1 MLKEYLESIKDLTPE
16 SNELT
21 HRTFLQILLISLKD
35 DFNTEFKIEHEPK
48 KDKQGGQPD
57 FRVSYQ
63 GLNIGYIENKRVGT
77 DLIQLLKSDQI
88 LKYLE
93 LNPNLMLTDYLNFVW
108 VGKDENNAPLIKKEI
123 SVSSLD
129 ELSKPLKPNPQT
141 ECDLVELFKSF
152 FNYEAAPITNA
163 KDFATHLSAPTKYL
177 KDALIQY
184 QEKAQVSSIFN
195 NFKEYL
201 YEELSFEDFSDAL
214 AQTLTYSLFL
224 AKLNHPF
231 EKINLDNV
239 RSSIPENFAVIRE
252 MADFL
257 KKLDA
262 IKEIQWL
269 LDEILS
275 LINHVNMDSIIKDLN
290 DDKDPYLHFY
300 ETFLSAYDPKL
311 REKKGVYYT
320 PDSVVKFIINA
331 LDSLL
336 KTHFKDA
343 PLGLKSALDNENIK
357 LLDFA
362 TGTGTFLLEAFRKAL
377 ETRKTSD
384 GGTSTKEDKYQNLL
398 KQFYGFEYLIAPYAI
413 AHLNLSQAF
422 KEEFKKPLK
431 ENDALQII
439 LTNTLIQ
446 PSEIAADRG
455 LQPIFEKEL
464 KSAQEIKKDEKILII
479 TGNPPYSGASSN
491 EGLFEWEV
499 RATYGIEP
507 EFQTIEIERNVKLT
521 DKIKKLLKNIQTQN
535 EGDKSVKNTNKDAL
549 KNLKKLHSKYKLQK
563 EKNPKWLLDD
573 YVKFMRFAQ
582 NKIESLGHGLFGFIS
597 NNAFLD
603 NPTFR
608 GLRRSLLEC
617 YDELYILN
625 LHGNARK
632 KEETP
637 QGAKDE
643 NVFNIMQGVSINL
656 FVKKA
661 QATKQ
666 KILQKIYYY
675 DVYGERAEKYDFLA
689 QNDLNSIEWLELAP
703 REPFYLLIPQ
713 KTSLLDEYEQGF
725 SVQDMF
731 QVGSTGICS
740 QRDHVVFHKD
750 KESLLKLLKDFS
762 TLEPSELRRIYNIKK
777 DGRDWRL
784 EYAIKDVKANANN
797 LEEYI
802 VSCQYRPFDFYYTY
816 YTGKSKSFIAYPR
829 GEVFKHMLPPPTNP
843 KTPNQTCK
851 NVALNIAR
859 QSKMHGEWR
868 YVMAHKELV
877 DINLIASAGSM
888 GVGYNYP
895 ICQFNNPNYTENF
908 TPEFRSFIDKHYNH
922 SFEPLE
928 VLGYIYALLYSPN
941 YRKRYEEFLKAD
953 YPKILFTNNKDLFR
967 VLSLLG
973 IELIGLHVLNQESLN
988 HSFEKLKDAT
998 IGGSYYKE
1006 AHERNPIIKK
1016 PSYNEPEQRLYINHS
1031 AYFRGV
1037 SEEIYNYMI
1046 GGYGVLDKYLKSH
1059 KNESCNF
1066 DHVSNIIK
1074 VIARTI
1080 EIQKTLGFL
1089 TSDLPHLKGNDSQA
1103 LMQEILQNPPPPPHL
1118 IPISP
1123 LSYRAKPKPSEILTL
1138 MPHSSAKKQA
1148 ITISIAE
1155 AEVQPSLYSVLPNLA
1170 LICDRGSKV
1179 SPISNVFVT
1188 NMLCDLHVNGSGSY
1202 AFLLYRLE

>member
-1 MLKEYLESIKDLTPE
+1 MLKEYLEGIKDITHE

-21 HRTFLQILLISLKD
+21 HRLFLHNLLDKLKNH
-35 DFNTEFKIEHEPK
+35 FNKEFKIEHEPNR
-48 KDKQGGQPD
+48 DKQGGQPD

-77 DLIQLLKSDQI
+77 DLRKIVESEKSKQI

-93 LNPNLMLTDYLNFVW
+93 LNPNLMLTDYLKFVW
-108 VGKDENNAPLIKKEI
+108 VGKDENNEPLIKREI
-123 SVSSLD
+123 SVASLD
-129 ELSKPLKPNPQT
+129 ELSKPLKPNPQI
-141 ECDLVELFKSF
+141 ERDLIGFFKGF

-177 KDALIQY
+177 KDALITY
-184 QEKAQVSSIFN
+184 QKDTQVSSIFK

-239 RSSIPENFAVIRE
+239 RSSIPKNFAVIRE

-269 LDEILS
+269 LNEILS
-275 LINHVNMDSIIKDLN
+275 SINHVDMDSILKDLN

-446 PSEIAADRG
+446 PSEIVAYRG
-455 LQPIFEKEL
+455 LSPIFEKEL
-464 KSAQEIKKDEKILII
+464 KSAQEIKKNENILII
-479 TGNPPYSGASSN
+479 TGNPPYSGASEN
-491 EGLFEWEV
+491 KGLFEWEV
-499 RATYGIEP
+499 KATYGIEP
-507 EFQTIEIERNVKLT
+507 EFQTIEIEKNIKLT
-521 DKIKKLLKNIQTQN
+521 DKIQTLLNNIQKQKESGSKNDLKKLK
-535 EGDKSVKNTNKDAL
+535 G
-549 KNLKKLHSKYKLQK
+549 LHSKYKLQK

-582 NKIESLGHGLFGFIS
+582 NKIKSLGHGLFGFIS

-661 QATKQ
+661 QTTKQ
-666 KILQKIYYY
+666 KIHYY
-675 DVYGERAEKYDFLA
+675 DVYGQRAEKYAFLA
-689 QNDLNSIEWLELAP
+689 QNDLNSIEWLEIAP
-703 REPFYLLIPQ
+703 RAPFYLLIPQ
-713 KTSLLDEYEQGF
+713 ETPLLDEYEQGF

-762 TLEPSELRRIYNIKK
+762 TLEPSELRRKYNIKK

-829 GEVFKHMLPPPTNP
+829 GEVFKHMLP
-843 KTPNQTCK
+843 
-851 NVALNIAR
+851 
-859 QSKMHGEWR
+859 
-868 YVMAHKELV
+868 
-877 DINLIASAGSM
+877 
-888 GVGYNYP
+888 
-895 ICQFNNPNYTENF
+895 
-908 TPEFRSFIDKHYNH
+908 
-922 SFEPLE
+922 
-928 VLGYIYALLYSPN
+928 
-941 YRKRYEEFLKAD
+941 
-953 YPKILFTNNKDLFR
+953 
-967 VLSLLG
+967 
-973 IELIGLHVLNQESLN
+973 
-988 HSFEKLKDAT
+988 
-998 IGGSYYKE
+998 
-1006 AHERNPIIKK
+1006 
-1016 PSYNEPEQRLYINHS
+1016 
-1031 AYFRGV
+1031 
-1037 SEEIYNYMI
+1037 
-1046 GGYGVLDKYLKSH
+1046 
-1059 KNESCNF
+1059 
-1066 DHVSNIIK
+1066 
-1074 VIARTI
+1074 
-1080 EIQKTLGFL
+1080 
-1089 TSDLPHLKGNDSQA
+1089 
-1103 LMQEILQNPPPPPHL
+1103 
-1118 IPISP
+1118 
-1123 LSYRAKPKPSEILTL
+1123 
-1138 MPHSSAKKQA
+1138 
-1148 ITISIAE
+1148 
-1155 AEVQPSLYSVLPNLA
+1155 
-1170 LICDRGSKV
+1170 
-1179 SPISNVFVT
+1179 
-1188 NMLCDLHVNGSGSY
+1188 
-1202 AFLLYRLE
+1202 

>member
-1 MLKEYLESIKDLTPE
+1 MLKEYLEGIKNITLE
-16 SNELT
+16 SNELA
-21 HRTFLQILLISLKD
+21 HRRSLHNLLDSLKD
-35 DFNTEFKIEHEPK
+35 NFNKEFKIEHESRE
-48 KDKQGGQPD
+48 KQGGQPD
-57 FRVSYQ
+57 FRISYQ

-77 DLIQLLKSDQI
+77 NLSRLLKSDQI
-88 LKYLE
+88 IKYLE

-108 VGKDENNAPLIKKEI
+108 VGKDEENKPLIKREI
-123 SVSSLD
+123 SIASLE

-141 ECDLVELFKSF
+141 ERDLIELFRGF
-152 FNYEAAPITNA
+152 FNHEAAPITNA

-184 QEKAQVSSIFN
+184 QKDTQVSSIFN

-201 YEELSFEDFSDAL
+201 YEELSFEDFSDAF
-214 AQTLTYSLFL
+214 AQTLTYSLFI

-239 RSSIPENFAVIRE
+239 RSSIPKNFAVIRE

-257 KKLDA
+257 KKLDG

-275 LINHVNMDSIIKDLN
+275 LINHVDMDAILKDLN
-290 DDKDPYLHFY
+290 EDKDPYLHFY

-320 PDSVVKFIINA
+320 PDPVVKFIINA

-384 GGTSTKEDKYQNLL
+384 GGASTKEDKYQNLL

-431 ENDALQII
+431 DNDVLKII

-446 PSEIAADRG
+446 PSEIVAYRG
-455 LQPIFEKEL
+455 LSPIFEKEL
-464 KSAQEIKKDEKILII
+464 SNAQEIKKNENILII

-499 RATYGIEP
+499 KATYGIEP
-507 EFQTIEIERNVKLT
+507 EFQTIETK
-521 DKIKKLLKNIQTQN
+521 KNIKLADEIQTLLENIQAQKQ
-535 EGDKSVKNTNKDAL
+535 GDSKDAL
-549 KNLKKLHSKYKLQK
+549 KKLKSLYSKYKQQK

-597 NNAFLD
+597 NNSFLD

-632 KEETP
+632 KEKTP
-637 QGAKDE
+637 QGTKDE

-656 FVKKA
+656 FVKSP
-661 QATKQ
+661 QATRQ
-666 KILQKIYYY
+666 KIHYY
-675 DVYGERAEKYDFLA
+675 DVYGERAEKYAFLA
-689 QNDLNSIEWLELAP
+689 QNDLDSIEWLELTP

-713 KTSLLDEYEQGF
+713 ETRFLDEYEQGF

-731 QVGSTGICS
+731 QVGNTGICS
-740 QRDHVVFHKD
+740 KKDHVVFHKD

-762 TLEPSELRRIYNIKK
+762 TLEPSELRRKYDINDSDAIN
-777 DGRDWRL
+777 GWRL
-784 EYAIKDVKANANN
+784 ERAIENVKKNQHE
-797 LEEYI
+797 LEKYI
-802 VSCQYRPFDFYYTY
+802 ALCQYRPFDYRWTY
-816 YTGKSKSFIAYPR
+816 YTGESGFLVGPVYD
-829 GEVFKHMLPPPTNP
+829 VFKHMLPPP
-843 KTPNQTCK
+843 PN
-851 NVALNIAR
+851 
-859 QSKMHGEWR
+859 
-868 YVMAHKELV
+868 
-877 DINLIASAGSM
+877 
-888 GVGYNYP
+888 
-895 ICQFNNPNYTENF
+895 
-908 TPEFRSFIDKHYNH
+908 
-922 SFEPLE
+922 
-928 VLGYIYALLYSPN
+928 
-941 YRKRYEEFLKAD
+941 
-953 YPKILFTNNKDLFR
+953 
-967 VLSLLG
+967 
-973 IELIGLHVLNQESLN
+973 
-988 HSFEKLKDAT
+988 KL
-998 IGGSYYKE
+998 
-1006 AHERNPIIKK
+1006 
-1016 PSYNEPEQRLYINHS
+1016 
-1031 AYFRGV
+1031 
-1037 SEEIYNYMI
+1037 
-1046 GGYGVLDKYLKSH
+1046 
-1059 KNESCNF
+1059 
-1066 DHVSNIIK
+1066 
-1074 VIARTI
+1074 
-1080 EIQKTLGFL
+1080 
-1089 TSDLPHLKGNDSQA
+1089 
-1103 LMQEILQNPPPPPHL
+1103 
-1118 IPISP
+1118 
-1123 LSYRAKPKPSEILTL
+1123 
-1138 MPHSSAKKQA
+1138 
-1148 ITISIAE
+1148 
-1155 AEVQPSLYSVLPNLA
+1155 
-1170 LICDRGSKV
+1170 
-1179 SPISNVFVT
+1179 
-1188 NMLCDLHVNGSGSY
+1188 
-1202 AFLLYRLE
+1202 

>member
-16 SNELT
+16 KNELT
-21 HRTFLQILLISLKD
+21 HRLFLHNLLDKLKNH
-35 DFNTEFKIEHEPK
+35 FNKEFKIEHEPK

-77 DLIQLLKSDQI
+77 DLNRLLKSKQI

-93 LNPNLMLTDYLNFVW
+93 LNPNLMLTDYLNFMW
-108 VGKDENNAPLIKKEI
+108 VGKDENNEPSIKRKI
-123 SVSSLD
+123 SIASLD
-129 ELSKPLKPNPQT
+129 EPPKPPKPNPQT
-141 ECDLVELFKSF
+141 EHDLIGFFKGF
-152 FNYEAAPITNA
+152 FNYESAPITNA
-163 KDFATHLSAPTKYL
+163 KDFANALSAPTKYL
-177 KDALIQY
+177 KDALITY
-184 QEKAQVSSIFN
+184 QKDTQVSSIFN

-201 YEELSFEDFSDAL
+201 YEELSFEDFSDAF
-214 AQTLTYSLFL
+214 AQTLTYSLFI

-257 KKLDA
+257 KRLDA

-269 LDEILS
+269 LNEILS
-275 LINHVNMDSIIKDLN
+275 LINHVDMDSILKDLN

-384 GGTSTKEDKYQNLL
+384 GGISTKEDKYQNLL

-431 ENDALQII
+431 ENDALKII

-446 PSEIAADRG
+446 PSEIVAYRG
-455 LQPIFEKEL
+455 LNPIFEKEL
-464 KSAQEIKKDEKILII
+464 SNAQEIKKNENILII
-479 TGNPPYSGASSN
+479 TGNPPYSGASEN
-491 EGLFEWEV
+491 KGLFEWEV
-499 RATYGIEP
+499 KATYGIEP
-507 EFQTIEIERNVKLT
+507 EFQTIEIEKNVKLA
-521 DKIKKLLKNIQTQN
+521 DKIQTLLKNVQKQK
-535 EGDKSVKNTNKDAL
+535 EGSSKDAL
-549 KNLKKLHSKYKLQK
+549 KALKSLHSKYKLQK

-632 KEETP
+632 KEKTP

-656 FVKKA
+656 FVKKV
-661 QATKQ
+661 QTTKQ
-666 KILQKIYYY
+666 TIYYY

-689 QNDLNSIEWLELAP
+689 QNDLNSIEWLEIAP

-713 KTSLLDEYEQGF
+713 ETPLLEEYEQGF

-731 QVGSTGICS
+731 QVGGTGICS
-740 QRDHVVFHKD
+740 KKDHVVFHKN

-762 TLEPSELRRIYNIKK
+762 TLEPSELRRKYNIEDAEGWKLGRAIENVKK
-777 DGRDWRL
+777 NQHEL
-784 EYAIKDVKANANN
+784 EK
-797 LEEYI
+797 YI
-802 VSCQYRPFDFYYTY
+802 VLCQYRPFDYRWTY
-816 YTGKSKSFIAYPR
+816 YTDKSCGFLARPVYQ
-829 GEVFKHMLPPPTNP
+829 VFKHMLPPPNKP
-843 KTPNQTCK
+843 LK
-851 NVALNIAR
+851 
-859 QSKMHGEWR
+859 H
-868 YVMAHKELV
+868 
-877 DINLIASAGSM
+877 
-888 GVGYNYP
+888 P
-895 ICQFNNPNYTENF
+895 I
-908 TPEFRSFIDKHYNH
+908 K
-922 SFEPLE
+922 
-928 VLGYIYALLYSPN
+928 
-941 YRKRYEEFLKAD
+941 
-953 YPKILFTNNKDLFR
+953 
-967 VLSLLG
+967 
-973 IELIGLHVLNQESLN
+973 
-988 HSFEKLKDAT
+988 
-998 IGGSYYKE
+998 
-1006 AHERNPIIKK
+1006 
-1016 PSYNEPEQRLYINHS
+1016 
-1031 AYFRGV
+1031 
-1037 SEEIYNYMI
+1037 
-1046 GGYGVLDKYLKSH
+1046 
-1059 KNESCNF
+1059 
-1066 DHVSNIIK
+1066 
-1074 VIARTI
+1074 
-1080 EIQKTLGFL
+1080 
-1089 TSDLPHLKGNDSQA
+1089 
-1103 LMQEILQNPPPPPHL
+1103 
-1118 IPISP
+1118 
-1123 LSYRAKPKPSEILTL
+1123 RAKMS
-1138 MPHSSAKKQA
+1138 
-1148 ITISIAE
+1148 
-1155 AEVQPSLYSVLPNLA
+1155 
-1170 LICDRGSKV
+1170 R
-1179 SPISNVFVT
+1179 
-1188 NMLCDLHVNGSGSY
+1188 
-1202 AFLLYRLE
+1202 

>member
-1 MLKEYLESIKDLTPE
+1 M
-16 SNELT
+16 
-21 HRTFLQILLISLKD
+21 LISLKEN
-35 DFNTEFKIEHEPK
+35 FNKEFKIEHEPNR
-48 KDKQGGQPD
+48 DKQGGQPD

-77 DLIQLLKSDQI
+77 DLRKIVESEKSKQI

-108 VGKDENNAPLIKKEI
+108 VGKDENNEPLIKKEI
-123 SVSSLD
+123 SVASLD

-141 ECDLVELFKSF
+141 ERDLIELFKSF
-152 FNYEAAPITNA
+152 FNHEAAPITNA
-163 KDFATHLSAPTKYL
+163 KDFATHLSAPTKHL
-177 KDALIQY
+177 KDTLITY
-184 QEKAQVSSIFN
+184 QKDEQVSSIFK

-201 YEELSFEDFSDAL
+201 YEELSFEDFSDAF
-214 AQTLTYSLFL
+214 AQTLTYSFFL

-269 LDEILS
+269 LNEILS
-275 LINHVNMDSIIKDLN
+275 SINHVDMDSILKDLN

-311 REKKGVYYT
+311 RESKGVYYT

-362 TGTGTFLLEAFRKAL
+362 TGTGTFLLEAFRKVL
-377 ETRKTSD
+377 EVRKTSD
-384 GGTSTKEDKYQNLL
+384 GGTSTKENKYQNLL

-422 KEEFKKPLK
+422 KEKFKKPLK
-431 ENDALQII
+431 ENDVLQII

-446 PSEIAADRG
+446 PSEIVAYRG
-455 LQPIFEKEL
+455 LNPIFEKEL
-464 KSAQEIKKDEKILII
+464 LSAQEIKKDENILII
-479 TGNPPYSGASSN
+479 TGNSPYSGASSN

-499 RATYGIEP
+499 KATYGIEP
-507 EFQTIEIERNVKLT
+507 EFQTIEIEKNIKLT
-521 DKIKKLLKNIQTQN
+521 DKIQTLLSSVQIQKQS
-535 EGDKSVKNTNKDAL
+535 GSKDAL
-549 KNLKKLHSKYKLQK
+549 KNLKNLHSKYKLQN

-661 QATKQ
+661 QTTK
-666 KILQKIYYY
+666 QKIYYY
-675 DVYGERAEKYDFLA
+675 DVYGERAEKYAFLA

-703 REPFYLLIPQ
+703 REPFYSLIPQ
-713 KTSLLDEYEQGF
+713 ETPLLEEYEQGF
-725 SVQDMF
+725 SVQEMF
-731 QVGSTGICS
+731 QVGGTGICS

-829 GEVFKHMLPPPTNP
+829 GEVFKHMLPPQ
-843 KTPNQTCK
+843 QTLK
-851 NVALNIAR
+851 
-859 QSKMHGEWR
+859 H
-868 YVMAHKELV
+868 
-877 DINLIASAGSM
+877 
-888 GVGYNYP
+888 P
-895 ICQFNNPNYTENF
+895 I
-908 TPEFRSFIDKHYNH
+908 K
-922 SFEPLE
+922 
-928 VLGYIYALLYSPN
+928 
-941 YRKRYEEFLKAD
+941 
-953 YPKILFTNNKDLFR
+953 
-967 VLSLLG
+967 
-973 IELIGLHVLNQESLN
+973 
-988 HSFEKLKDAT
+988 
-998 IGGSYYKE
+998 
-1006 AHERNPIIKK
+1006 
-1016 PSYNEPEQRLYINHS
+1016 
-1031 AYFRGV
+1031 
-1037 SEEIYNYMI
+1037 
-1046 GGYGVLDKYLKSH
+1046 
-1059 KNESCNF
+1059 
-1066 DHVSNIIK
+1066 
-1074 VIARTI
+1074 
-1080 EIQKTLGFL
+1080 
-1089 TSDLPHLKGNDSQA
+1089 
-1103 LMQEILQNPPPPPHL
+1103 
-1118 IPISP
+1118 
-1123 LSYRAKPKPSEILTL
+1123 RAKMS
-1138 MPHSSAKKQA
+1138 
-1148 ITISIAE
+1148 
-1155 AEVQPSLYSVLPNLA
+1155 
-1170 LICDRGSKV
+1170 R
-1179 SPISNVFVT
+1179 
-1188 NMLCDLHVNGSGSY
+1188 
-1202 AFLLYRLE
+1202 

>member
-1 MLKEYLESIKDLTPE
+1 MLKEYLESIKDITDKK
-16 SNELT
+16 NELT
-21 HRTFLQILLISLKD
+21 HRPSLYNLLKGLKD
-35 DFNTEFKIEHEPK
+35 HFNKEYKIEHEPEREQK
-48 KDKQGGQPD
+48 SQPD
-57 FRVSYQ
+57 FRVSLQ
-63 GLNIGYIENKRVGT
+63 GLSIGYIENKKVGT
-77 DLIQLLKSDQI
+77 NLREQLEKPQI

-123 SVSSLD
+123 SVASLD
-129 ELSKPLKPNPQT
+129 ELSKPPKKQT
-141 ECDLVELFKSF
+141 ENDLIELFKSF
-152 FNYEAAPITNA
+152 FNYEPAPIANA
-163 KDFATHLSAPTKYL
+163 KDFATHLSPCTRCL
-177 KDALIQY
+177 KDALIQN
-184 QEKAQVSSIFN
+184 QEKTQVSSIFN
-195 NFKEYL
+195 NFKAYL

-231 EKINLDNV
+231 EKIDLNNV
-239 RSSIPENFAVIRE
+239 RSFIPKNFAVIRE

-257 KKLDA
+257 KKLDE

-269 LDEILS
+269 LNEILS
-275 LINHVNMDSIIKDLN
+275 LINHVDMSSILKDLN

-311 REKKGVYYT
+311 RESKGVYYT
-320 PDSVVKFIINA
+320 PDSVVEFIINA

-384 GGTSTKEDKYQNLL
+384 GGISTKEDKYQNLL

-431 ENDALQII
+431 ENDVLQII

-446 PSEIAADRG
+446 PSEIVAYRG

-464 KSAQEIKKDEKILII
+464 KNAQEIKKNENILII

-499 RATYGIEP
+499 KATYGIEP
-507 EFQTIEIERNVKLT
+507 EFQTIEIEKKVKLT
-521 DKIKKLLKNIQTQN
+521 AKIQTLLKNVQKQK
-535 EGDKSVKNTNKDAL
+535 EGSSKDAL
-549 KNLKKLHSKYKLQK
+549 KALKNFHSKYKLQK

-632 KEETP
+632 KEKTP

-661 QATKQ
+661 QTTKP
-666 KILQKIYYY
+666 KIHYY
-675 DVYGERAEKYDFLA
+675 DVYGERAEKYAFLA
-689 QNDLNSIEWLELAP
+689 QNDLNSIEWLELTP

-713 KTSLLDEYEQGF
+713 KTPLLEEYEQGF
-725 SVQDMF
+725 SVQEMF
-731 QVGSTGICS
+731 QIGGTGICS
-740 QRDHVVFHKD
+740 KKDHVVFHKD

-762 TLEPSELRRIYNIKK
+762 TLEPSELRRKYDIRDAEGWKLGRAIENVKK
-777 DGRDWRL
+777 NSHEL
-784 EYAIKDVKANANN
+784 EK
-797 LEEYI
+797 YI
-802 VSCQYRPFDFYYTY
+802 VSCQYRPFDYRWTY

-829 GEVFKHMLPPPTNP
+829 GEVFKHMLPPPQ
-843 KTPNQTCK
+843 QTLK
-851 NVALNIAR
+851 
-859 QSKMHGEWR
+859 H
-868 YVMAHKELV
+868 
-877 DINLIASAGSM
+877 
-888 GVGYNYP
+888 P
-895 ICQFNNPNYTENF
+895 I
-908 TPEFRSFIDKHYNH
+908 K
-922 SFEPLE
+922 
-928 VLGYIYALLYSPN
+928 
-941 YRKRYEEFLKAD
+941 
-953 YPKILFTNNKDLFR
+953 
-967 VLSLLG
+967 
-973 IELIGLHVLNQESLN
+973 
-988 HSFEKLKDAT
+988 
-998 IGGSYYKE
+998 
-1006 AHERNPIIKK
+1006 
-1016 PSYNEPEQRLYINHS
+1016 
-1031 AYFRGV
+1031 
-1037 SEEIYNYMI
+1037 
-1046 GGYGVLDKYLKSH
+1046 
-1059 KNESCNF
+1059 
-1066 DHVSNIIK
+1066 
-1074 VIARTI
+1074 
-1080 EIQKTLGFL
+1080 
-1089 TSDLPHLKGNDSQA
+1089 
-1103 LMQEILQNPPPPPHL
+1103 
-1118 IPISP
+1118 
-1123 LSYRAKPKPSEILTL
+1123 RAKMS
-1138 MPHSSAKKQA
+1138 
-1148 ITISIAE
+1148 
-1155 AEVQPSLYSVLPNLA
+1155 
-1170 LICDRGSKV
+1170 R
-1179 SPISNVFVT
+1179 
-1188 NMLCDLHVNGSGSY
+1188 
-1202 AFLLYRLE
+1202 

>member
-1 MLKEYLESIKDLTPE
+1 MLKEYLEGIKDLTPE
-16 SNELT
+16 KNELT
-21 HRTFLQILLISLKD
+21 HRLFLHNLLNRLKD
-35 DFNTEFKIEHEPK
+35 HFNKEFKIEHEPER
-48 KDKQGGQPD
+48 KQGSQPD
-57 FRVSYQ
+57 FRVSFQ
-63 GLNIGYIENKRVGT
+63 GLNIGYIENKKVGT
-77 DLIQLLKSDQI
+77 DLRKIVESEKKDQI

-108 VGKDENNAPLIKKEI
+108 VGKDEENKPLIKREI
-123 SVSSLD
+123 SVASLD

-141 ECDLVELFKSF
+141 ERDLIEFFRGF
-152 FNYEAAPITNA
+152 FNHEAAPITNA
-163 KDFATHLSAPTKYL
+163 KDFANALSPPTKYL
-177 KDALIQY
+177 KDALIVY
-184 QEKAQVSSIFN
+184 QKDMQVFSIFN

-239 RSSIPENFAVIRE
+239 RSSIPKNFAVIRE

-257 KKLDA
+257 KKLDE

-269 LDEILS
+269 LNEILS
-275 LINHVNMDSIIKDLN
+275 SINHVDMDSILKDLN

-311 REKKGVYYT
+311 RESKGVYYT

-413 AHLNLSQAF
+413 AHLNISQAF
-422 KEEFKKPLK
+422 EEEFKKPLK
-431 ENDALQII
+431 ENDAFQII

-446 PSEIAADRG
+446 PSEIAAHRG

-464 KSAQEIKKDEKILII
+464 SNAQEIKKNENILII
-479 TGNPPYSGASSN
+479 TGNPPYSGASEN
-491 EGLFEWEV
+491 KGLFEWEV
-499 RATYGIEP
+499 KATYGIEP
-507 EFQTIEIERNVKLT
+507 EFQTIEIEKKVKLT
-521 DKIKKLLKNIQTQN
+521 DKIQTLLRNIQTQKESGSKN
-535 EGDKSVKNTNKDAL
+535 APKSGSKDAL
-549 KNLKKLHSKYKLQK
+549 KALKSLHSKYKLQK

-617 YDELYILN
+617 YNELYILN

-661 QATKQ
+661 QTTKQ
-666 KILQKIYYY
+666 KIHYY
-675 DVYGERAEKYDFLA
+675 DVYGQRAEKYAFLA

-703 REPFYLLIPQ
+703 RGPFYSLIPQ
-713 KTSLLDEYEQGF
+713 ETPLLEEYEQGF
-725 SVQDMF
+725 SVQEMF
-731 QVGSTGICS
+731 QIGGTGICS
-740 QRDHVVFHKD
+740 KKDHVVFHKD

-762 TLEPSELRRIYNIKK
+762 TLEPSELRRKYDIE
-777 DGRDWRL
+777 DDSRDWRL
-784 EYAIKDVKANANN
+784 NNAIKEVKTNIKR

-802 VSCQYRPFDFYYTY
+802 VSCQYRPFDYRWTY
-816 YTGKSKSFIAYPR
+816 YTPNSRTFLAYPIYD
-829 GEVFKHMLPPPTNP
+829 VFKHMLPTPP
-843 KTPNQTCK
+843 
-851 NVALNIAR
+851 
-859 QSKMHGEWR
+859 
-868 YVMAHKELV
+868 
-877 DINLIASAGSM
+877 
-888 GVGYNYP
+888 
-895 ICQFNNPNYTENF
+895 
-908 TPEFRSFIDKHYNH
+908 
-922 SFEPLE
+922 
-928 VLGYIYALLYSPN
+928 
-941 YRKRYEEFLKAD
+941 
-953 YPKILFTNNKDLFR
+953 NK
-967 VLSLLG
+967 
-973 IELIGLHVLNQESLN
+973 
-988 HSFEKLKDAT
+988 
-998 IGGSYYKE
+998 
-1006 AHERNPIIKK
+1006 P
-1016 PSYNEPEQRLYINHS
+1016 
-1031 AYFRGV
+1031 
-1037 SEEIYNYMI
+1037 
-1046 GGYGVLDKYLKSH
+1046 
-1059 KNESCNF
+1059 
-1066 DHVSNIIK
+1066 
-1074 VIARTI
+1074 
-1080 EIQKTLGFL
+1080 
-1089 TSDLPHLKGNDSQA
+1089 
-1103 LMQEILQNPPPPPHL
+1103 
-1118 IPISP
+1118 
-1123 LSYRAKPKPSEILTL
+1123 
-1138 MPHSSAKKQA
+1138 
-1148 ITISIAE
+1148 
-1155 AEVQPSLYSVLPNLA
+1155 
-1170 LICDRGSKV
+1170 
-1179 SPISNVFVT
+1179 
-1188 NMLCDLHVNGSGSY
+1188 
-1202 AFLLYRLE
+1202 

>member
-1 MLKEYLESIKDLTPE
+1 MLKEYLEGIKDLTLE

-21 HRTFLQILLISLKD
+21 HRPSLYNLLNRLKD
-35 DFNTEFKIEHEPK
+35 HFNKEFKIEHEPK
-48 KDKQGGQPD
+48 RDQGSQPD
-57 FRVSYQ
+57 FRVSFQ
-63 GLNIGYIENKRVGT
+63 GLNIGYIENKRAGENLT
-77 DLIQLLKSDQI
+77 QLSKSDQVR
-88 LKYLE
+88 KYLE
-93 LNPNLMLTDYLNFVW
+93 LNPNLMLTDYLNFMW
-108 VGKDENNAPLIKKEI
+108 VGKDEENKPLIKREI
-123 SVSSLD
+123 SIASLD
-129 ELSKPLKPNPQT
+129 ELSKPLKPKPQT
-141 ECDLVELFKSF
+141 ERDLIELFKSF
-152 FNYEAAPITNA
+152 FNYEAAPIANA
-163 KDFATHLSAPTKYL
+163 KDFATHLSPRTRYL
-177 KDALIQY
+177 KDALIKY
-184 QEKAQVSSIFN
+184 QEKVQVSSIFN

-201 YEELSFEDFSDAL
+201 YKELSFEDFSDAL

-239 RSSIPENFAVIRE
+239 RSSIPKNFAVIRE

-257 KKLDA
+257 KKLDE

-269 LDEILS
+269 LNEILS
-275 LINHVNMDSIIKDLN
+275 SINHVDMDSILKDLN

-311 REKKGVYYT
+311 RESKGVYYT

-431 ENDALQII
+431 ENDALKII

-446 PSEIAADRG
+446 PSEIVAYRG
-455 LQPIFEKEL
+455 LNPIFETEL
-464 KSAQEIKKDEKILII
+464 SNAQEIKKNENILII

-499 RATYGIEP
+499 KATYGIEP
-507 EFQTIEIERNVKLT
+507 EFQTIEIEKKVKLT
-521 DKIKKLLKNIQTQN
+521 DKIQTLLNNIQTQK
-535 EGDKSVKNTNKDAL
+535 ESGDKKAL
-549 KNLKKLHSKYKLQK
+549 KELKSLHSKYKLQK

-582 NKIESLGHGLFGFIS
+582 NKIESLEHGLFGFIS

-656 FVKKA
+656 FVKKV
-661 QATKQ
+661 QTTKQ
-666 KILQKIYYY
+666 KIHYY
-675 DVYGERAEKYDFLA
+675 DVYGQRAEKYAFLA

-713 KTSLLDEYEQGF
+713 ETPLLDEYEQGF
-725 SVQDMF
+725 SVKDMF
-731 QVGSTGICS
+731 QISSVGIVTG
-740 QRDHVVFHKD
+740 KD
-750 KESLLKLLKDFS
+750 RIFIANNTESLKEQVLKYCNEFN
-762 TLEPSELRRIYNIKK
+762 EQY
-777 DGRDWRL
+777 
-784 EYAIKDVKANANN
+784 IKD
-797 LEEYI
+797 I
-802 VSCQYRPFDFYYTY
+802 HYRPFDIRKVYYDTKKLERAREN
-816 YTGKSKSFIAYPR
+816 T
-829 GEVFKHMLPPPTNP
+829 FKHMLPPPTNP
-843 KTPNQTCK
+843 KTPNQTRK

-895 ICQFNNPNYTENF
+895 LYQFKHPNYTENF
-908 TPEFRSFIDKHYNH
+908 TPEFRGFIDKRYNH

-928 VLGYIYALLYSPN
+928 ILGYIYALLYSPN

-953 YPKILFTNNKDLFR
+953 YPKILFTENKDLFR
-967 VLSLLG
+967 ALSLLG
-973 IELIGLHVLNQESLN
+973 IELIGLHVLNKESLN
-988 HSFEKLKDAT
+988 YSFEKLKDAT
-998 IGGSYYKE
+998 IGESCYKE
-1006 AHERNPIIKK
+1006 ERNPTISKK

-1031 AYFRGV
+1031 AYFSGV
-1037 SEEIYNYMI
+1037 SQEIYDYRI
-1046 GGYGVLDKYLKSH
+1046 GGYCVLDKYLKSH
-1059 KNESCNF
+1059 KNEPCDF
-1066 DHVSNIIK
+1066 DHVTNIIK
-1074 VIARTI
+1074 VIACTI

-1089 TSDLPHLKGNDSQA
+1089 TSDLPHLKGNDSEA
-1103 LMQEILQNPPPPPHL
+1103 LMQEILQNPPPPPPPFNTN
-1118 IPISP
+1118 I
-1123 LSYRAKPKPSEILTL
+1123 
-1138 MPHSSAKKQA
+1138 
-1148 ITISIAE
+1148 
-1155 AEVQPSLYSVLPNLA
+1155 A
-1170 LICDRGSKV
+1170 LILSRQAKVIGDLDFDAAFISKEASDNNIYRRGG
-1179 SPISNVFVT
+1179 
-1188 NMLCDLHVNGSGSY
+1188 GS
-1202 AFLLYRLE
+1202 AFPLFCIA

>member
-1 MLKEYLESIKDLTPE
+1 MLKEYLEGIKDITPE

-21 HRTFLQILLISLKD
+21 HRAFLQILLTSLKEN
-35 DFNTEFKIEHEPK
+35 FNTEFKIEHEPNR
-48 KDKQGGQPD
+48 DKQGGQPD
-57 FRVSYQ
+57 FRISYQ

-77 DLIQLLKSDQI
+77 NLRQLLKSDQI

-108 VGKDENNAPLIKKEI
+108 VGKDEENKPSIKRKI
-123 SVSSLD
+123 SIASLD
-129 ELSKPLKPNPQT
+129 ELSKPLKT
-141 ECDLVELFKSF
+141 ERDLIEFFRGF
-152 FNYEAAPITNA
+152 FNHEAAPITNA
-163 KDFATHLSAPTKYL
+163 KDFATHLSTPTRYL
-177 KDALIQY
+177 KDALIAY
-184 QEKAQVSSIFN
+184 QKDDQVSSIFK

-201 YEELSFEDFSDAL
+201 YEELSFEDFSDAF

-231 EKINLDNV
+231 EKIDFNNV
-239 RSSIPENFAVIRE
+239 RSSIPKNFAVIRE

-257 KKLDA
+257 KRLDA
-262 IKEIQWL
+262 IQEIQWL
-269 LDEILS
+269 LNEILS
-275 LINHVNMDSIIKDLN
+275 LINHVDMGSIIKDLN

-320 PDSVVKFIINA
+320 PDPVVKFIINA

-384 GGTSTKEDKYQNLL
+384 GGISTKEDKYQNLL

-431 ENDALQII
+431 DNDALKII

-446 PSEIAADRG
+446 PSEIIAYRG
-455 LQPIFEKEL
+455 LIPIFEKEL
-464 KSAQEIKKDEKILII
+464 LNAQEIKKNENILII
-479 TGNPPYSGASSN
+479 TGNPPYSGASEN
-491 EGLFEWEV
+491 KGLFEWEV
-499 RATYGIEP
+499 KATYGIEP
-507 EFQTIEIERNVKLT
+507 EFQTIEIEKNVKLT
-521 DKIKKLLKNIQTQN
+521 DKIQTLLKNIQKQK
-535 EGDKSVKNTNKDAL
+535 EGSSKDAL
-549 KNLKKLHSKYKLQK
+549 KALKSLHSKYKLQK

-608 GLRRSLLEC
+608 GLRRSLLKC

-632 KEETP
+632 KEKTP
-637 QGAKDE
+637 QGATDE

-661 QATKQ
+661 QATKP
-666 KILQKIYYY
+666 KICYY
-675 DVYGERAEKYDFLA
+675 DVYGERAEKYAFLA
-689 QNDLNSIEWLELAP
+689 QNDLNRIEWLELAP
-703 REPFYLLIPQ
+703 REPSYSLIPQ
-713 KTSLLDEYEQGF
+713 KTPLLEEYEQGF
-725 SVQDMF
+725 SVQEVF
-731 QVGSTGICS
+731 QVGGTGICPKK
-740 QRDHVVFHKD
+740 DHVVFHKD
-750 KESLLKLLKDFS
+750 KKSLLKLLKDFS
-762 TLEPSELRRIYNIKK
+762 TLEPSELRRKYDIG
-777 DGRDWRL
+777 DDSRDWRL
-784 EYAIKDVKANANN
+784 NNAIKEVKANANN

-802 VSCQYRPFDFYYTY
+802 VSCQYRPFDYRWTY
-816 YTGKSKSFIAYPR
+816 YTPNSRTFLAYPVY
-829 GEVFKHMLPPPTNP
+829 GVFKHMLPPPPPTNP
-843 KTPNQTCK
+843 KTPNQTRK
-851 NVALNIAR
+851 NVALITSR
-859 QSKMHGEWR
+859 RFCQSQK
-868 YVMAHKELV
+868 
-877 DINLIASAGSM
+877 S
-888 GVGYNYP
+888 GVGFVSNKISDLRTWTCPGMEGGDYVNPLYH
-895 ICQFNNPNYTENF
+895 NPNYTENF

-928 VLGYIYALLYSPN
+928 VLGYIYALLYSPH
-941 YRKRYEEFLKAD
+941 YRKRYEDFLKAD

-967 VLSLLG
+967 ALSLLG

-998 IGGSYYKE
+998 IGESCYKE
-1006 AHERNPIIKK
+1006 AHDRIIKK
-1016 PSYNEPEQRLYINHS
+1016 PAYNEPEQRLYINHS
-1031 AYFRGV
+1031 AYFSGV
-1037 SEEIYNYMI
+1037 SEEIHDYMI

-1059 KNESCNF
+1059 KNESCDF

-1089 TSDLPHLKGNDSQA
+1089 TSDLPHLKGNDSKA
-1103 LMQEILQNPPPPPHL
+1103 LIQEILQNPPPPP
-1118 IPISP
+1118 I
-1123 LSYRAKPKPSEILTL
+1123 
-1138 MPHSSAKKQA
+1138 
-1148 ITISIAE
+1148 
-1155 AEVQPSLYSVLPNLA
+1155 
-1170 LICDRGSKV
+1170 
-1179 SPISNVFVT
+1179 
-1188 NMLCDLHVNGSGSY
+1188 
-1202 AFLLYRLE
+1202 

>member
-1 MLKEYLESIKDLTPE
+1 MLKEYLESIKDLTLE

-21 HRTFLQILLISLKD
+21 HRRPLENLLISLKEN
-35 DFNTEFKIEHEPK
+35 FNKEFKIEHEPK

-57 FRVSYQ
+57 FRVSFQ
-63 GLNIGYIENKRVGT
+63 GLNIGYIENKRAGT
-77 DLIQLLKSDQI
+77 DLRKIVESEKNKQI

-93 LNPNLMLTDYLNFVW
+93 LNPNLMLTDYLNFMW

-123 SVSSLD
+123 SVASLD
-129 ELSKPLKPNPQT
+129 ELSKSLKPNPQT
-141 ECDLVELFKSF
+141 ERDLIELFKSF

-184 QEKAQVSSIFN
+184 QKDTQVSSIFK

-201 YEELSFEDFSDAL
+201 YEELSFEDFSDAF
-214 AQTLTYSLFL
+214 AQTLTYSLFI
-224 AKLNHPF
+224 AKLNHPC
-231 EKINLDNV
+231 EKIDLNNV
-239 RSSIPENFAVIRE
+239 RSSIPKNFAVIRE

-269 LDEILS
+269 LNEILS
-275 LINHVNMDSIIKDLN
+275 LINHVDMGSIIKDLN

-320 PDSVVKFIINA
+320 PDPVVKFIINA

-377 ETRKTSD
+377 EVRKTSD
-384 GGTSTKEDKYQNLL
+384 GGASTKEDKYQNLL

-431 ENDALQII
+431 DNDALKII

-446 PSEIAADRG
+446 PSEIVAYRG
-455 LQPIFEKEL
+455 LNPIFEKEL
-464 KSAQEIKKDEKILII
+464 SNAQEIKKNENILII

-491 EGLFEWEV
+491 ESLFEWEV
-499 RATYGIEP
+499 KATYGIEP
-507 EFQTIEIERNVKLT
+507 EFQTIEIEKNIKLT
-521 DKIKKLLKNIQTQN
+521 DKIQTLLKNVQTQKESGSKN
-535 EGDKSVKNTNKDAL
+535 APKSGSKDAL
-549 KNLKKLHSKYKLQK
+549 KNLKNLHSKYKLQK

-637 QGAKDE
+637 QGTKDE

-675 DVYGERAEKYDFLA
+675 DVYGERAEKYAFLA
-689 QNDLNSIEWLELAP
+689 QNDLNSIEWLELTP

-713 KTSLLDEYEQGF
+713 ETPLLEEYEQGF
-725 SVQDMF
+725 SVQEMF
-731 QVGSTGICS
+731 QISSVGIVTG
-740 QRDHVVFHKD
+740 RDHVVFHKD

-762 TLEPSELRRIYNIKK
+762 TLEPSELRRIYKIKK
-777 DGRDWRL
+777 DSRDWRL

-797 LEEYI
+797 LEQYI
-802 VSCQYRPFDFYYTY
+802 VLCQYRPFDYRWTY
-816 YTGKSKSFIAYPR
+816 YTGKSKSFLAYPR
-829 GEVFKHMLPPPTNP
+829 GEVFKHMLPPP
-843 KTPNQTCK
+843 
-851 NVALNIAR
+851 
-859 QSKMHGEWR
+859 
-868 YVMAHKELV
+868 
-877 DINLIASAGSM
+877 
-888 GVGYNYP
+888 
-895 ICQFNNPNYTENF
+895 
-908 TPEFRSFIDKHYNH
+908 
-922 SFEPLE
+922 
-928 VLGYIYALLYSPN
+928 
-941 YRKRYEEFLKAD
+941 
-953 YPKILFTNNKDLFR
+953 
-967 VLSLLG
+967 
-973 IELIGLHVLNQESLN
+973 
-988 HSFEKLKDAT
+988 
-998 IGGSYYKE
+998 
-1006 AHERNPIIKK
+1006 
-1016 PSYNEPEQRLYINHS
+1016 
-1031 AYFRGV
+1031 
-1037 SEEIYNYMI
+1037 
-1046 GGYGVLDKYLKSH
+1046 
-1059 KNESCNF
+1059 
-1066 DHVSNIIK
+1066 
-1074 VIARTI
+1074 
-1080 EIQKTLGFL
+1080 
-1089 TSDLPHLKGNDSQA
+1089 
-1103 LMQEILQNPPPPPHL
+1103 PPPPPK
-1118 IPISP
+1118 I
-1123 LSYRAKPKPSEILTL
+1123 
-1138 MPHSSAKKQA
+1138 
-1148 ITISIAE
+1148 
-1155 AEVQPSLYSVLPNLA
+1155 
-1170 LICDRGSKV
+1170 
-1179 SPISNVFVT
+1179 
-1188 NMLCDLHVNGSGSY
+1188 
-1202 AFLLYRLE
+1202 

>member
-1 MLKEYLESIKDLTPE
+1 MLKEYLEKIKDITPE
-16 SNELT
+16 SNEPT
-21 HRTFLQILLISLKD
+21 HRPSLYNLLDSLKD
-35 DFNTEFKIEHEPK
+35 HFNKEFKIEHEPK
-48 KDKQGGQPD
+48 RDQGSQPD

-63 GLNIGYIENKRVGT
+63 GLNIGYIENKRAGEN
-77 DLIQLLKSDQI
+77 LSQLLKSDQI
-88 LKYLE
+88 RKYLE

-108 VGKDENNAPLIKKEI
+108 VGKDENNAPFIKKEI
-123 SVSSLD
+123 SVASLD
-129 ELSKPLKPNPQT
+129 KLSKPLKPKPQA
-141 ECDLVELFKSF
+141 ERDLIELFKSF
-152 FNYEAAPITNA
+152 FNHEAAPIANA
-163 KDFATHLSAPTKYL
+163 KDFATHLSPRTKYL
-177 KDALIQY
+177 KDALIKY
-184 QEKAQVSSIFN
+184 QEKAQVSSIFK

-239 RSSIPENFAVIRE
+239 RSSIPKNFAVIRE

-269 LDEILS
+269 LNEILS
-275 LINHVNMDSIIKDLN
+275 LINHVDMDSILKDLN

-311 REKKGVYYT
+311 RESKGVYYT

-377 ETRKTSD
+377 EMRKTSD
-384 GGTSTKEDKYQNLL
+384 GGISTKEDKYQNLL

-422 KEEFKKPLK
+422 KQEFKKPLT

-446 PSEIAADRG
+446 PSETIAYRG

-479 TGNPPYSGASSN
+479 TGNPPYSGASEN
-491 EGLFEWEV
+491 KGLFEWEV
-499 RATYGIEP
+499 KATYGIEP
-507 EFQTIEIERNVKLT
+507 EFQTIEIEKNVKLT
-521 DKIKKLLKNIQTQN
+521 DKIQTLLNSVQIQKQSGSKNALKELKN
-535 EGDKSVKNTNKDAL
+535 
-549 KNLKKLHSKYKLQK
+549 LHSKYKLQK

-582 NKIESLGHGLFGFIS
+582 NKIKSLGHGLFGFIS

-661 QATKQ
+661 QTTKQ
-666 KILQKIYYY
+666 KIFYY
-675 DVYGERAEKYDFLA
+675 DVYGQRAEKYDFLA
-689 QNDLNSIEWLELAP
+689 QNDLNGIEWLEIAP
-703 REPFYLLIPQ
+703 REPFYLLLPLE
-713 KTSLLDEYEQGF
+713 TPLLDEYEQGF

-731 QVGSTGICS
+731 QISSVGIVTG
-740 QRDHVVFHKD
+740 KD
-750 KESLLKLLKDFS
+750 KIFIANNTESLKEQVLKYCNEFN
-762 TLEPSELRRIYNIKK
+762 EQC
-777 DGRDWRL
+777 
-784 EYAIKDVKANANN
+784 IKD
-797 LEEYI
+797 I
-802 VSCQYRPFDFYYTY
+802 HYRPFDIRKVYYDTKKLERAREN
-816 YTGKSKSFIAYPR
+816 T
-829 GEVFKHMLPPPTNP
+829 FKHMLPPP
-843 KTPNQTCK
+843 PN
-851 NVALNIAR
+851 
-859 QSKMHGEWR
+859 
-868 YVMAHKELV
+868 
-877 DINLIASAGSM
+877 
-888 GVGYNYP
+888 
-895 ICQFNNPNYTENF
+895 
-908 TPEFRSFIDKHYNH
+908 
-922 SFEPLE
+922 
-928 VLGYIYALLYSPN
+928 
-941 YRKRYEEFLKAD
+941 
-953 YPKILFTNNKDLFR
+953 
-967 VLSLLG
+967 
-973 IELIGLHVLNQESLN
+973 
-988 HSFEKLKDAT
+988 
-998 IGGSYYKE
+998 
-1006 AHERNPIIKK
+1006 K
-1016 PSYNEPEQRLYINHS
+1016 P
-1031 AYFRGV
+1031 
-1037 SEEIYNYMI
+1037 
-1046 GGYGVLDKYLKSH
+1046 
-1059 KNESCNF
+1059 
-1066 DHVSNIIK
+1066 
-1074 VIARTI
+1074 
-1080 EIQKTLGFL
+1080 
-1089 TSDLPHLKGNDSQA
+1089 
-1103 LMQEILQNPPPPPHL
+1103 
-1118 IPISP
+1118 
-1123 LSYRAKPKPSEILTL
+1123 
-1138 MPHSSAKKQA
+1138 
-1148 ITISIAE
+1148 
-1155 AEVQPSLYSVLPNLA
+1155 
-1170 LICDRGSKV
+1170 
-1179 SPISNVFVT
+1179 
-1188 NMLCDLHVNGSGSY
+1188 
-1202 AFLLYRLE
+1202 

>member
-1 MLKEYLESIKDLTPE
+1 MLKEYLEGIKDLTPE
-16 SNELT
+16 SNEHA
-21 HRTFLQILLISLKD
+21 HRRSLHNLLDSLKD
-35 DFNTEFKIEHEPK
+35 KFNKEFKIEHEPK
-48 KDKQGGQPD
+48 RDKQGGQPD

-77 DLIQLLKSDQI
+77 NLSRLLKSDQI

-93 LNPNLMLTDYLNFVW
+93 LNPNLMLTDYLNFMW
-108 VGKDENNAPLIKKEI
+108 VGKDEENKPSIKREI
-123 SVSSLD
+123 SIASPE

-141 ECDLVELFKSF
+141 EHDLIELFRGF
-152 FNYEAAPITNA
+152 FNHEAAPITNA
-163 KDFATHLSAPTKYL
+163 KDFANALSAPTKYL

-184 QEKAQVSSIFN
+184 QKDDQVSSIFK

-201 YEELSFEDFSDAL
+201 YEELSFEDFSDAF
-214 AQTLTYSLFL
+214 AQTLTYSLFI

-231 EKINLDNV
+231 EKIDLNNV
-239 RSSIPENFAVIRE
+239 RSSIPKNFAVIRE

-269 LDEILS
+269 LNEILI
-275 LINHVNMDSIIKDLN
+275 LINHVDMDSIIKDLN

-336 KTHFKDA
+336 KIHFKDA
-343 PLGLKSALDNENIK
+343 PLGLKSALDNKNIK

-384 GGTSTKEDKYQNLL
+384 GGISTKEDKYQNLL
-398 KQFYGFEYLIAPYAI
+398 KQFCGFEYLIAPYAI

-431 ENDALQII
+431 GNDVLKII

-446 PSEIAADRG
+446 PSEIVAYRG
-455 LQPIFEKEL
+455 LNPIFEKEL
-464 KSAQEIKKDEKILII
+464 SNAQEIKKNEKILII
-479 TGNPPYSGASSN
+479 TGNPPYSGASEN
-491 EGLFEWEV
+491 KGLFEWEV
-499 RATYGIEP
+499 KATYGIEP
-507 EFQTIEIERNVKLT
+507 EFQTIEIEKNVKLT
-521 DKIKKLLKNIQTQN
+521 DKIQTLLKNVQTQK
-535 EGDKSVKNTNKDAL
+535 ESGSKNAL
-549 KNLKKLHSKYKLQK
+549 KELKNLHSKYKLQK

-582 NKIESLGHGLFGFIS
+582 NKIELLGHGLFGFIS

-608 GLRRSLLEC
+608 GLRHSLLEC

-661 QATKQ
+661 QTTKP
-666 KILQKIYYY
+666 KIYSY
-675 DVYGERAEKYDFLA
+675 DVYGERAEKYAFLA
-689 QNDLNSIEWLELAP
+689 QHDLNSIEWLELAP
-703 REPFYLLIPQ
+703 REPFYSLIPQ
-713 KTSLLDEYEQGF
+713 KTPLLEEYEQGF
-725 SVQDMF
+725 SVQEVF
-731 QVGSTGICS
+731 QISSVGIVTG
-740 QRDHVVFHKD
+740 KD
-750 KESLLKLLKDFS
+750 KIFIANNTESLKEQVLKYCNEFNEQCVKD
-762 TLEPSELRRIYNIKK
+762 IH
-777 DGRDWRL
+777 
-784 EYAIKDVKANANN
+784 
-797 LEEYI
+797 
-802 VSCQYRPFDFYYTY
+802 YRPFDIRKVYYDTKKLERAREN
-816 YTGKSKSFIAYPR
+816 T
-829 GEVFKHMLPPPTNP
+829 FKHMLPPPTNP
-843 KTPNQTCK
+843 KTPNQTRK

-895 ICQFNNPNYTENF
+895 LYQFKHPNYTENF
-908 TPEFRSFIDKHYNH
+908 TPEFRSFIDKHYSH
-922 SFEPLE
+922 HFEPLE

-941 YRKRYEEFLKAD
+941 YRKRYEDFLKAD

-967 VLSLLG
+967 ALSLLG

-988 HSFEKLKDAT
+988 HSFNKLKDAT
-998 IGGSYYKE
+998 IGESYYKE
-1006 AHERNPIIKK
+1006 VHDRNPIISKK
-1016 PSYNEPEQRLYINHS
+1016 PSHNEPEQRLYINHS
-1031 AYFRGV
+1031 AYFKGV

-1059 KNESCNF
+1059 KNEPCDF

-1089 TSDLPHLKGNDSQA
+1089 TSDLPHLKGNDSKA
-1103 LMQEILQNPPPPPHL
+1103 LMQEILQNPPPPPPFNAN
-1118 IPISP
+1118 I
-1123 LSYRAKPKPSEILTL
+1123 
-1138 MPHSSAKKQA
+1138 
-1148 ITISIAE
+1148 
-1155 AEVQPSLYSVLPNLA
+1155 A
-1170 LICDRGSKV
+1170 LILSRQAKAIGDFDFDAAFISKEASDNNIYRRGG
-1179 SPISNVFVT
+1179 
-1188 NMLCDLHVNGSGSY
+1188 GS
-1202 AFLLYRLE
+1202 AFPLFCLI

>member
-1 MLKEYLESIKDLTPE
+1 MLKEYLESIKDLTTE
-16 SNELT
+16 KNELT
-21 HRTFLQILLISLKD
+21 HRLSLHNLLNRLKD
-35 DFNTEFKIEHEPK
+35 HFNKEFKIEHEPK
-48 KDKQGGQPD
+48 REQGSQPD
-57 FRVSYQ
+57 FRVSFQ
-63 GLNIGYIENKRVGT
+63 GLNIGYVENKRAGE
-77 DLIQLLKSDQI
+77 DLSQLLKSDQI
-88 LKYLE
+88 RKYLE
-93 LNPNLMLTDYLNFVW
+93 LNPNLMLTDYLNFMW

-123 SVSSLD
+123 SVASLN
-129 ELSKPLKPNPQT
+129 ELSKPLKPKPQT
-141 ECDLVELFKSF
+141 ERDLIELFKSF
-152 FNYEAAPITNA
+152 FNHEAAPITNA
-163 KDFATHLSAPTKYL
+163 KDFATHLSPRTRYL
-177 KDALIQY
+177 KEALIKY
-184 QEKAQVSSIFN
+184 QEKTQVSSIFN

-257 KKLDA
+257 KKLDG

-269 LDEILS
+269 LNEILS
-275 LINHVNMDSIIKDLN
+275 SINHVDMDSILKDLN

-311 REKKGVYYT
+311 RESKGVYYT

-377 ETRKTSD
+377 EMRKTSD
-384 GGTSTKEDKYQNLL
+384 GDISTKEDKYQNLL

-431 ENDALQII
+431 ENDALKII

-446 PSEIAADRG
+446 PSEIAAYRG
-455 LQPIFEKEL
+455 LNPIFEKEL
-464 KSAQEIKKDEKILII
+464 LNAQEIKKDENILII

-499 RATYGIEP
+499 KATYGIEP
-507 EFQTIEIERNVKLT
+507 KFQTIEIEKNVKLT
-521 DKIKKLLKNIQTQN
+521 DKIKTLLNNLQTQKQSGSQNALKELKN
-535 EGDKSVKNTNKDAL
+535 
-549 KNLKKLHSKYKLQK
+549 LHSKYKLQN

-573 YVKFMRFAQ
+573 YMKFMRFAQ

-632 KEETP
+632 KEKTP

-643 NVFNIMQGVSINL
+643 NVFDIMQGVSINL

-661 QATKQ
+661 QTTKP
-666 KILQKIYYY
+666 KIHYY
-675 DVYGERAEKYDFLA
+675 DVYGQRAEKYAFLA
-689 QNDLNSIEWLELAP
+689 QNDLNSIEWLELTP
-703 REPFYLLIPQ
+703 REPFYSLLPLE
-713 KTSLLDEYEQGF
+713 TRLLDEYEQGF
-725 SVQDMF
+725 SVRDMF
-731 QVGSTGICS
+731 QISSVGITTG
-740 QRDHVVFHKD
+740 RDHVVFHKK

-762 TLEPSELRRIYNIKK
+762 TLEPSELRRKYDIG
-777 DGRDWRL
+777 DDSRDWRL
-784 EYAIKDVKANANN
+784 EYAIKDVKTNANN

-802 VSCQYRPFDFYYTY
+802 VSCQYRPFDYRWTY

-829 GEVFKHMLPPPTNP
+829 SEVFKHMLPPPTNP
-843 KTPNQTCK
+843 KTPNQTRK
-851 NVALNIAR
+851 NVALNTPR
-859 QSKMHGEWR
+859 QLKNNDKSWTQCFISSH
-868 YVMAHKELV
+868 
-877 DINLIASAGSM
+877 INDQGLSSGGNGAG
-888 GVGYNYP
+888 VNYP
-895 ICQFNNPNYTENF
+895 LYQFRDPNYTENF

-941 YRKRYEEFLKAD
+941 YRKRYEDFLKAD
-953 YPKILFTNNKDLFR
+953 YPKILFTENKDLFGA
-967 VLSLLG
+967 LSLLG

-988 HSFEKLKDAT
+988 YSFEKLKDAT
-998 IGGSYYKE
+998 IGESYYIE

-1016 PSYNEPEQRLYINHS
+1016 PSHNEQRLYINHS
-1031 AYFRGV
+1031 AYFSGV
-1037 SEEIYNYMI
+1037 SQEIYDYRI

-1059 KNESCNF
+1059 KNESCDF
-1066 DHVSNIIK
+1066 DHVTRIIK

-1089 TSDLPHLKGNDSQA
+1089 TSDLPHLKGNDSKA
-1103 LMQEILQNPPPPPHL
+1103 LMQEILQNPPPPPPFNTN
-1118 IPISP
+1118 I
-1123 LSYRAKPKPSEILTL
+1123 
-1138 MPHSSAKKQA
+1138 
-1148 ITISIAE
+1148 
-1155 AEVQPSLYSVLPNLA
+1155 A
-1170 LICDRGSKV
+1170 LILSRQAKAIGDLDFDGAFISKEASDNNIYRRGGGS
-1179 SPISNVFVT
+1179 VFPLFCIT
-1188 NMLCDLHVNGSGSY
+1188 
-1202 AFLLYRLE
+1202 

>member
-16 SNELT
+16 KNELT
-21 HRTFLQILLISLKD
+21 HRPSLYNLLDSLKD
-35 DFNTEFKIEHEPK
+35 HFNKEFEIEHEPK
-48 KDKQGGQPD
+48 RERGSQPD

-63 GLNIGYIENKRVGT
+63 GLNIGYIENKKVGF
-77 DLIQLLKSDQI
+77 DLNQLLEEKQI

-93 LNPNLMLTDYLNFVW
+93 LNPNLMLTDYLNFMW
-108 VGKDENNAPLIKKEI
+108 VRKDENNKPLIKREI
-123 SVSSLD
+123 SVASLD

-141 ECDLVELFKSF
+141 EHDLIGLFRGF

-177 KDALIQY
+177 KDALITY
-184 QEKAQVSSIFN
+184 QKDTQVSSIFK

-201 YEELSFEDFSDAL
+201 YEELSFEDFSDAF

-269 LDEILS
+269 LNEILS
-275 LINHVNMDSIIKDLN
+275 LINHVDMDSIIKDLN

-336 KTHFKDA
+336 KTRFKDA

-377 ETRKTSD
+377 EVRKTSD

-446 PSEIAADRG
+446 PSEIIAYRG
-455 LQPIFEKEL
+455 LNPIFEKEL
-464 KSAQEIKKDEKILII
+464 KSAQEIKKNENILII

-491 EGLFEWEV
+491 KGLFEWEV
-499 RATYGIEP
+499 KATYGIEP
-507 EFQTIEIERNVKLT
+507 EFQTIEIEKNVKLT
-521 DKIKKLLKNIQTQN
+521 DKIQTLLKNVQKQK
-535 EGDKSVKNTNKDAL
+535 ESSSKDAL
-549 KNLKKLHSKYKLQK
+549 KALKSLHSKYKLQK

-582 NKIESLGHGLFGFIS
+582 NKIESLEHGLFGFIS

-656 FVKKA
+656 FVKKV
-661 QATKQ
+661 QATKP
-666 KILQKIYYY
+666 KIFYY
-675 DVYGERAEKYDFLA
+675 DVYGERAEKYAFLA

-703 REPFYLLIPQ
+703 RAPFYLLIPQ
-713 KTSLLDEYEQGF
+713 ETPLLEEYEQGF

-731 QVGSTGICS
+731 QVGGTGICS
-740 QRDHVVFHKD
+740 KRDHVVFHKD

-762 TLEPSELRRIYNIKK
+762 TLEPSELRRKYDIEDAEGWKLGRAIENVKK
-777 DGRDWRL
+777 NQH
-784 EYAIKDVKANANN
+784 E

-802 VSCQYRPFDFYYTY
+802 VLCQYRPFDFYYTY

-843 KTPNQTCK
+843 KTPNQTRK

-895 ICQFNNPNYTENF
+895 LYQFKHPNYTENF
-908 TPEFRSFIDKHYNH
+908 TPEFRSFIDKHYSH
-922 SFEPLE
+922 HFEPLE

-941 YRKRYEEFLKAD
+941 YRKRYEDFLKAD

-967 VLSLLG
+967 ALSLLG
-973 IELIGLHVLNQESLN
+973 IELIGLHVLNKENLN
-988 HSFEKLKDAT
+988 YSFEKLKDTT
-998 IGGSYYKE
+998 IGKSYYKE
-1006 AHERNPIIKK
+1006 SHDRIIKK
-1016 PSYNEPEQRLYINHS
+1016 PLHNEPEKRLYINSS

-1059 KNESCNF
+1059 KNESCKF
-1066 DHVSNIIK
+1066 DHVTNIIK

-1089 TSDLPHLKGNDSQA
+1089 TSDLPYLQGNGSEA

-1118 IPISP
+1118 MPISP

-1138 MPHSSAKKQA
+1138 MPHSSAKKRA
-1148 ITISIAE
+1148 TTISIAE

-1202 AFLLYRLE
+1202 AFLLYRLK

>member
-1 MLKEYLESIKDLTPE
+1 MLKEYLESIKDLTPKK
-16 SNELT
+16 NELT
-21 HRTFLQILLISLKD
+21 HRPSLYNLLKGLKD
-35 DFNTEFKIEHEPK
+35 HFNKEYEIEHEPEREQK
-48 KDKQGGQPD
+48 SQPD
-57 FRVSYQ
+57 FRVSLQ
-63 GLNIGYIENKRVGT
+63 GLSIGYIENKRVGT
-77 DLIQLLKSDQI
+77 NLSQLLKNDQI

-93 LNPNLMLTDYLNFVW
+93 LNPNLMLTDYLNFMW

-123 SVSSLD
+123 SIASLD
-129 ELSKPLKPNPQT
+129 ELSKPLKPKPQT
-141 ECDLVELFKSF
+141 ECDLIELFKSF

-163 KDFATHLSAPTKYL
+163 KDFATHLSVPTKYL
-177 KDALIQY
+177 KDALITY
-184 QEKAQVSSIFN
+184 QKDTQVSSIFK

-201 YEELSFEDFSDAL
+201 YEELSFEDFSDAF

-239 RSSIPENFAVIRE
+239 RSSIPKNFAVIRE

-257 KKLDA
+257 KKLDE

-269 LDEILS
+269 LNEILS
-275 LINHVNMDSIIKDLN
+275 LINHVDMSSILKDLN

-311 REKKGVYYT
+311 RESKGVYYT
-320 PDSVVKFIINA
+320 PDSVVEFIINA

-336 KTHFKDA
+336 KTRFKDA

-446 PSEIAADRG
+446 PSEIVAYRG
-455 LQPIFEKEL
+455 LSPIFEKEL
-464 KSAQEIKKDEKILII
+464 LNAQEIKKDENILII

-499 RATYGIEP
+499 KATYGIEP
-507 EFQTIEIERNVKLT
+507 EFQTIEIEKKVKLT
-521 DKIKKLLKNIQTQN
+521 DKIKTLLNNIQTQK
-535 EGDKSVKNTNKDAL
+535 ESGSKNAL
-549 KNLKKLHSKYKLQK
+549 KELKSLHSKYKLQK

-661 QATKQ
+661 QTTKQ
-666 KILQKIYYY
+666 KIHYY
-675 DVYGERAEKYDFLA
+675 DVYGQRAEKYAFLA

-713 KTSLLDEYEQGF
+713 ETPLLEEYEQGF

-731 QVGSTGICS
+731 QVGGTGICS
-740 QRDHVVFHKD
+740 KRDHVVFHKD

-762 TLEPSELRRIYNIKK
+762 TLELSELRKK
-777 DGRDWRL
+777 YDIEDAEGWKLGRAIENVKKNQHEL
-784 EYAIKDVKANANN
+784 EK
-797 LEEYI
+797 YI
-802 VSCQYRPFDFYYTY
+802 VSCQYRPFDYRWTY
-816 YTGKSKSFIAYPR
+816 YTDKSCGFLARPVYQ
-829 GEVFKHMLPPPTNP
+829 VFKHMLP
-843 KTPNQTCK
+843 
-851 NVALNIAR
+851 
-859 QSKMHGEWR
+859 
-868 YVMAHKELV
+868 
-877 DINLIASAGSM
+877 
-888 GVGYNYP
+888 
-895 ICQFNNPNYTENF
+895 
-908 TPEFRSFIDKHYNH
+908 
-922 SFEPLE
+922 
-928 VLGYIYALLYSPN
+928 
-941 YRKRYEEFLKAD
+941 
-953 YPKILFTNNKDLFR
+953 
-967 VLSLLG
+967 
-973 IELIGLHVLNQESLN
+973 
-988 HSFEKLKDAT
+988 
-998 IGGSYYKE
+998 
-1006 AHERNPIIKK
+1006 
-1016 PSYNEPEQRLYINHS
+1016 
-1031 AYFRGV
+1031 
-1037 SEEIYNYMI
+1037 
-1046 GGYGVLDKYLKSH
+1046 
-1059 KNESCNF
+1059 
-1066 DHVSNIIK
+1066 
-1074 VIARTI
+1074 
-1080 EIQKTLGFL
+1080 
-1089 TSDLPHLKGNDSQA
+1089 
-1103 LMQEILQNPPPPPHL
+1103 
-1118 IPISP
+1118 
-1123 LSYRAKPKPSEILTL
+1123 
-1138 MPHSSAKKQA
+1138 
-1148 ITISIAE
+1148 
-1155 AEVQPSLYSVLPNLA
+1155 
-1170 LICDRGSKV
+1170 
-1179 SPISNVFVT
+1179 
-1188 NMLCDLHVNGSGSY
+1188 
-1202 AFLLYRLE
+1202 

>member
-1 MLKEYLESIKDLTPE
+1 MLKEYLEGIKDLTPE

-21 HRTFLQILLISLKD
+21 HRRSLHDLLDSLKD
-35 DFNTEFKIEHEPK
+35 NFNKEFKIEHEPK

-57 FRVSYQ
+57 FRVSFQ
-63 GLNIGYIENKRVGT
+63 GLNIGYIENKKVGT
-77 DLIQLLKSDQI
+77 DLNQLLKKDQI

-108 VGKDENNAPLIKKEI
+108 VGKDEENKPLIKREI
-123 SVSSLD
+123 SVASPD
-129 ELSKPLKPNPQT
+129 ELSKPIKPNPQT
-141 ECDLVELFKSF
+141 ERDLVELFKSF

-177 KDALIQY
+177 KGALITY
-184 QEKAQVSSIFN
+184 QKDTQVSSIFK

-201 YEELSFEDFSDAL
+201 YEELSFEDFSDAF

-239 RSSIPENFAVIRE
+239 RSSIPKNFAVIRE

-269 LDEILS
+269 LNEILS
-275 LINHVNMDSIIKDLN
+275 LINHVDMDSIIKDLN

-320 PDSVVKFIINA
+320 PDSVVEFIINA

-384 GGTSTKEDKYQNLL
+384 GGISTKEDKYQNLL

-446 PSEIAADRG
+446 PSEIAAYRG
-455 LQPIFEKEL
+455 LQPIFEEEL
-464 KSAQEIKKDEKILII
+464 KSAQKIKKDENILII

-499 RATYGIEP
+499 KATYGIEP
-507 EFQTIEIERNVKLT
+507 EFQTIEIEKNVKLT
-521 DKIKKLLKNIQTQN
+521 DKIQTLLNNIQTQK
-535 EGDKSVKNTNKDAL
+535 ESGSKNAL
-549 KNLKKLHSKYKLQK
+549 KELKKLHSKYKLQK

-632 KEETP
+632 KEKTP

-643 NVFNIMQGVSINL
+643 NIFNIMQGVSINL
-656 FVKKA
+656 FVKKV

-666 KILQKIYYY
+666 KIHYY
-675 DVYGERAEKYDFLA
+675 DVYGERAEKYAFLA
-689 QNDLNSIEWLELAP
+689 QHDLNSINWLELAP

-713 KTSLLDEYEQGF
+713 ETPLLEEYEQGF
-725 SVQDMF
+725 SVQEMF
-731 QVGSTGICS
+731 QVGGTGICS
-740 QRDHVVFHKD
+740 KRDHVVFHKD
-750 KESLLKLLKDFS
+750 KENLLKLLKDFS
-762 TLEPSELRRIYNIKK
+762 TLEPSELRRKYDIG
-777 DGRDWRL
+777 DDSRDWRL
-784 EYAIKDVKANANN
+784 NNAIKEVKTNIKR

-802 VSCQYRPFDFYYTY
+802 VLCQYRPFDYRWTY
-816 YTGKSKSFIAYPR
+816 YTPNSRTFLAYPVYD
-829 GEVFKHMLPPPTNP
+829 VFKHMLPPPP
-843 KTPNQTCK
+843 PQQTLK
-851 NVALNIAR
+851 
-859 QSKMHGEWR
+859 H
-868 YVMAHKELV
+868 
-877 DINLIASAGSM
+877 
-888 GVGYNYP
+888 P
-895 ICQFNNPNYTENF
+895 I
-908 TPEFRSFIDKHYNH
+908 K
-922 SFEPLE
+922 
-928 VLGYIYALLYSPN
+928 
-941 YRKRYEEFLKAD
+941 
-953 YPKILFTNNKDLFR
+953 
-967 VLSLLG
+967 
-973 IELIGLHVLNQESLN
+973 
-988 HSFEKLKDAT
+988 
-998 IGGSYYKE
+998 
-1006 AHERNPIIKK
+1006 
-1016 PSYNEPEQRLYINHS
+1016 
-1031 AYFRGV
+1031 
-1037 SEEIYNYMI
+1037 
-1046 GGYGVLDKYLKSH
+1046 
-1059 KNESCNF
+1059 
-1066 DHVSNIIK
+1066 
-1074 VIARTI
+1074 
-1080 EIQKTLGFL
+1080 
-1089 TSDLPHLKGNDSQA
+1089 
-1103 LMQEILQNPPPPPHL
+1103 
-1118 IPISP
+1118 
-1123 LSYRAKPKPSEILTL
+1123 RAKMS
-1138 MPHSSAKKQA
+1138 H
-1148 ITISIAE
+1148 
-1155 AEVQPSLYSVLPNLA
+1155 
-1170 LICDRGSKV
+1170 
-1179 SPISNVFVT
+1179 
-1188 NMLCDLHVNGSGSY
+1188 
-1202 AFLLYRLE
+1202 

>member
-16 SNELT
+16 KNELT
-21 HRTFLQILLISLKD
+21 HRSFLHNLLDKLKNH
-35 DFNTEFKIEHEPK
+35 FNKEFKIEHEPNR
-48 KDKQGGQPD
+48 DKQGGQPD

-77 DLIQLLKSDQI
+77 DLRKIVESEKSDQI

-93 LNPNLMLTDYLNFVW
+93 LNPNLMLTDYLNFMW
-108 VGKDENNAPLIKKEI
+108 VRKDENNAPLIKKEI
-123 SVSSLD
+123 SIASLD

-141 ECDLVELFKSF
+141 EHDLIELFKSF
-152 FNYEAAPITNA
+152 FNHEAAPITNA
-163 KDFATHLSAPTKYL
+163 KDFATHLSPRTKYL
-177 KDALIQY
+177 KDALIKY
-184 QEKAQVSSIFN
+184 QEKAQVSSIFK

-239 RSSIPENFAVIRE
+239 RSSIPKNFAVIRE

-257 KKLDA
+257 KKLDE
-262 IKEIQWL
+262 IEEIQWL
-269 LDEILS
+269 LNEILS
-275 LINHVNMDSIIKDLN
+275 LINHVDMDSILKDLN

-377 ETRKTSD
+377 ETKKTSD
-384 GGTSTKEDKYQNLL
+384 GGISTKEDKYQNLL

-446 PSEIAADRG
+446 PSETIAYRG
-455 LQPIFEKEL
+455 LQPIFETEL
-464 KSAQEIKKDEKILII
+464 KSAQEIKRDENILII

-499 RATYGIEP
+499 KATYGIEP
-507 EFQTIEIERNVKLT
+507 EFQTIETKKNVKLT
-521 DKIKKLLKNIQTQN
+521 DEIKTLLKNIQTQK
-535 EGDKSVKNTNKDAL
+535 EGGSKNAL
-549 KNLKKLHSKYKLQK
+549 KELKNLHSKYKLQK

-625 LHGNARK
+625 LHGNTRK

-661 QATKQ
+661 QTTK
-666 KILQKIYYY
+666 QKIYYY
-675 DVYGERAEKYDFLA
+675 DVYGQRAEKYAFLA
-689 QNDLNSIEWLELAP
+689 QNDLNSINWLELAP
-703 REPFYLLIPQ
+703 REPFYSLIPQ
-713 KTSLLDEYEQGF
+713 ETPLLEEYEQGF

-762 TLEPSELRRIYNIKK
+762 TLESSELRRKYNIKK

-829 GEVFKHMLPPPTNP
+829 GEVFKHMLPPPP
-843 KTPNQTCK
+843 QQTLK
-851 NVALNIAR
+851 
-859 QSKMHGEWR
+859 H
-868 YVMAHKELV
+868 
-877 DINLIASAGSM
+877 
-888 GVGYNYP
+888 P
-895 ICQFNNPNYTENF
+895 I
-908 TPEFRSFIDKHYNH
+908 K
-922 SFEPLE
+922 
-928 VLGYIYALLYSPN
+928 
-941 YRKRYEEFLKAD
+941 
-953 YPKILFTNNKDLFR
+953 
-967 VLSLLG
+967 
-973 IELIGLHVLNQESLN
+973 
-988 HSFEKLKDAT
+988 
-998 IGGSYYKE
+998 
-1006 AHERNPIIKK
+1006 
-1016 PSYNEPEQRLYINHS
+1016 
-1031 AYFRGV
+1031 
-1037 SEEIYNYMI
+1037 
-1046 GGYGVLDKYLKSH
+1046 
-1059 KNESCNF
+1059 
-1066 DHVSNIIK
+1066 
-1074 VIARTI
+1074 
-1080 EIQKTLGFL
+1080 
-1089 TSDLPHLKGNDSQA
+1089 
-1103 LMQEILQNPPPPPHL
+1103 
-1118 IPISP
+1118 
-1123 LSYRAKPKPSEILTL
+1123 RAKMS
-1138 MPHSSAKKQA
+1138 
-1148 ITISIAE
+1148 
-1155 AEVQPSLYSVLPNLA
+1155 
-1170 LICDRGSKV
+1170 R
-1179 SPISNVFVT
+1179 
-1188 NMLCDLHVNGSGSY
+1188 
-1202 AFLLYRLE
+1202 

>member
-1 MLKEYLESIKDLTPE
+1 MLDK
-16 SNELT
+16 
-21 HRTFLQILLISLKD
+21 LKNH
-35 DFNTEFKIEHEPK
+35 FNKEFKIEHEPK

-57 FRVSYQ
+57 FRISYQ

-77 DLIQLLKSDQI
+77 DLNRLLKSDQI

-93 LNPNLMLTDYLNFVW
+93 LNPNLMLTDYLKFVW
-108 VGKDENNAPLIKKEI
+108 VGKDEENKPSIKREI
-123 SVSSLD
+123 SIASLD

-141 ECDLVELFKSF
+141 TERDLIDFFREF
-152 FNYEAAPITNA
+152 FNHEAAPITNA
-163 KDFATHLSAPTKYL
+163 KDFANALSAPTRYL
-177 KDALIQY
+177 KDALIAY
-184 QEKAQVSSIFN
+184 QKDDQVSSIFK

-201 YEELSFEDFSDAL
+201 YEELSFKDFSDAF

-239 RSSIPENFAVIRE
+239 RSSIPKNFAVIRE

-269 LDEILS
+269 LDEILI
-275 LINHVNMDSIIKDLN
+275 LINHVDMDSILKDLN

-431 ENDALQII
+431 ENDVLKII

-446 PSEIAADRG
+446 PSEIVAYRG
-455 LQPIFEKEL
+455 LSPIFEKEL
-464 KSAQEIKKDEKILII
+464 LNAQKIKKNENILII
-479 TGNPPYSGASSN
+479 TGNPPYSGASEN
-491 EGLFEWEV
+491 KGLFEWEV
-499 RATYGIEP
+499 KATYGIEP
-507 EFQTIEIERNVKLT
+507 EFQTIEIEKKVKLT
-521 DKIKKLLKNIQTQN
+521 DKIQTLLKNVQKQK
-535 EGDKSVKNTNKDAL
+535 EGSSKDAL
-549 KNLKKLHSKYKLQK
+549 KNLKNLYSKYKLQK

-637 QGAKDE
+637 QGTKDE

-656 FVKKA
+656 FVKKV

-666 KILQKIYYY
+666 KICYY
-675 DVYGERAEKYDFLA
+675 DVYGERAEKYAFLA
-689 QNDLNSIEWLELAP
+689 QNDLNSIEWLEFTP

-713 KTSLLDEYEQGF
+713 ETPLLEEYEQGF
-725 SVQDMF
+725 SVQEMF
-731 QVGSTGICS
+731 QISSVGIVTG
-740 QRDHVVFHKD
+740 KD
-750 KESLLKLLKDFS
+750 KIFIANNTESLKEQILKYCNEFNEQCVKD
-762 TLEPSELRRIYNIKK
+762 IH
-777 DGRDWRL
+777 
-784 EYAIKDVKANANN
+784 
-797 LEEYI
+797 
-802 VSCQYRPFDFYYTY
+802 YRPFDVRKVYYDTKKLERAREN
-816 YTGKSKSFIAYPR
+816 T
-829 GEVFKHMLPPPTNP
+829 FKHMLPPP
-843 KTPNQTCK
+843 
-851 NVALNIAR
+851 
-859 QSKMHGEWR
+859 
-868 YVMAHKELV
+868 
-877 DINLIASAGSM
+877 
-888 GVGYNYP
+888 
-895 ICQFNNPNYTENF
+895 
-908 TPEFRSFIDKHYNH
+908 
-922 SFEPLE
+922 
-928 VLGYIYALLYSPN
+928 
-941 YRKRYEEFLKAD
+941 
-953 YPKILFTNNKDLFR
+953 NK
-967 VLSLLG
+967 
-973 IELIGLHVLNQESLN
+973 
-988 HSFEKLKDAT
+988 
-998 IGGSYYKE
+998 
-1006 AHERNPIIKK
+1006 P
-1016 PSYNEPEQRLYINHS
+1016 
-1031 AYFRGV
+1031 
-1037 SEEIYNYMI
+1037 
-1046 GGYGVLDKYLKSH
+1046 
-1059 KNESCNF
+1059 
-1066 DHVSNIIK
+1066 
-1074 VIARTI
+1074 
-1080 EIQKTLGFL
+1080 
-1089 TSDLPHLKGNDSQA
+1089 
-1103 LMQEILQNPPPPPHL
+1103 
-1118 IPISP
+1118 
-1123 LSYRAKPKPSEILTL
+1123 
-1138 MPHSSAKKQA
+1138 
-1148 ITISIAE
+1148 
-1155 AEVQPSLYSVLPNLA
+1155 
-1170 LICDRGSKV
+1170 
-1179 SPISNVFVT
+1179 
-1188 NMLCDLHVNGSGSY
+1188 
-1202 AFLLYRLE
+1202 

>member
-16 SNELT
+16 KNELT
-21 HRTFLQILLISLKD
+21 HRLFLHNLLDKLKNH
-35 DFNTEFKIEHEPK
+35 FNKEFKIEHEPK
-48 KDKQGGQPD
+48 RDQGSQPD
-57 FRVSYQ
+57 FRISYQ
-63 GLNIGYIENKRVGT
+63 GLNIGYIENKRAGT
-77 DLIQLLKSDQI
+77 NLSQLLKSDQI

-93 LNPNLMLTDYLNFVW
+93 LNPNLMLTDYLNFMW

-123 SVSSLD
+123 SVASPD

-141 ECDLVELFKSF
+141 EHDLIELFKSF
-152 FNYEAAPITNA
+152 FNHEAAPIANA
-163 KDFATHLSAPTKYL
+163 KDFATHLSPRTKYL
-177 KDALIQY
+177 KDALIKY

-239 RSSIPENFAVIRE
+239 RSSIPKNFAVIRE

-257 KKLDA
+257 KKLDE
-262 IKEIQWL
+262 IEEIQWL
-269 LDEILS
+269 LNEILS
-275 LINHVNMDSIIKDLN
+275 SINHVDMDSILKDLN

-377 ETRKTSD
+377 EMRKTSD

-422 KEEFKKPLK
+422 KQEFKKPLK

-446 PSEIAADRG
+446 PSEIVAYRG
-455 LQPIFEKEL
+455 LQPIFETELLNARNIKE
-464 KSAQEIKKDEKILII
+464 DKILII

-499 RATYGIEP
+499 KATYGIEP
-507 EFQTIEIERNVKLT
+507 EFQTIEIEKNIKLT
-521 DKIKKLLKNIQTQN
+521 DKINTLLNNIQKQK
-535 EGDKSVKNTNKDAL
+535 ESGSKDAL
-549 KNLKKLHSKYKLQK
+549 KNLKNLHSKYKLQD

-656 FVKKA
+656 FVKKV
-661 QATKQ
+661 QTTKQ
-666 KILQKIYYY
+666 KIHYY
-675 DVYGERAEKYDFLA
+675 DVYGQRAEKYAFLA

-703 REPFYLLIPQ
+703 REPFYLLLPLE
-713 KTSLLDEYEQGF
+713 TPLLEEYEQGF
-725 SVQDMF
+725 SVQEMF

-762 TLEPSELRRIYNIKK
+762 TLEPSELRRKYNIKK

-829 GEVFKHMLPPPTNP
+829 GEVFKHMLPPPP
-843 KTPNQTCK
+843 PN
-851 NVALNIAR
+851 
-859 QSKMHGEWR
+859 
-868 YVMAHKELV
+868 
-877 DINLIASAGSM
+877 
-888 GVGYNYP
+888 
-895 ICQFNNPNYTENF
+895 
-908 TPEFRSFIDKHYNH
+908 
-922 SFEPLE
+922 
-928 VLGYIYALLYSPN
+928 
-941 YRKRYEEFLKAD
+941 
-953 YPKILFTNNKDLFR
+953 
-967 VLSLLG
+967 
-973 IELIGLHVLNQESLN
+973 
-988 HSFEKLKDAT
+988 
-998 IGGSYYKE
+998 
-1006 AHERNPIIKK
+1006 K
-1016 PSYNEPEQRLYINHS
+1016 P
-1031 AYFRGV
+1031 
-1037 SEEIYNYMI
+1037 
-1046 GGYGVLDKYLKSH
+1046 
-1059 KNESCNF
+1059 
-1066 DHVSNIIK
+1066 
-1074 VIARTI
+1074 
-1080 EIQKTLGFL
+1080 
-1089 TSDLPHLKGNDSQA
+1089 
-1103 LMQEILQNPPPPPHL
+1103 
-1118 IPISP
+1118 
-1123 LSYRAKPKPSEILTL
+1123 
-1138 MPHSSAKKQA
+1138 
-1148 ITISIAE
+1148 
-1155 AEVQPSLYSVLPNLA
+1155 
-1170 LICDRGSKV
+1170 
-1179 SPISNVFVT
+1179 
-1188 NMLCDLHVNGSGSY
+1188 
-1202 AFLLYRLE
+1202 

>member
-16 SNELT
+16 KNELT
-21 HRTFLQILLISLKD
+21 HRRFLHNLLDKLKNH
-35 DFNTEFKIEHEPK
+35 FNKEFKIEHEPK
-48 KDKQGGQPD
+48 RDQGSQPD
-57 FRVSYQ
+57 FRVSFQ
-63 GLNIGYIENKRVGT
+63 GLNIGYIENKRAGT
-77 DLIQLLKSDQI
+77 DLRKIVESEKKDQI

-93 LNPNLMLTDYLNFVW
+93 LNPNLMLTDYLNFMW
-108 VGKDENNAPLIKKEI
+108 VGKDEKNAPLIKKEI
-123 SVSSLD
+123 SVASLD
-129 ELSKPLKPNPQT
+129 ELSKPLKPKPQT
-141 ECDLVELFKSF
+141 ERDLIELFKSF
-152 FNYEAAPITNA
+152 FNHEAAPIANA
-163 KDFATHLSAPTKYL
+163 KDFATHLSPRTRYL
-177 KDALIQY
+177 KDALIKY

-239 RSSIPENFAVIRE
+239 RSSIPKNFAVIRE

-257 KKLDA
+257 KKLDE

-269 LDEILS
+269 LNEILS
-275 LINHVNMDSIIKDLN
+275 SINHVDMDSILKDLN

-311 REKKGVYYT
+311 RESKGVYYT

-336 KTHFKDA
+336 KTRFKDA

-431 ENDALQII
+431 ENDALKII

-464 KSAQEIKKDEKILII
+464 KSAQEIKKDENILII

-499 RATYGIEP
+499 KATYGIEP
-507 EFQTIEIERNVKLT
+507 EFQTIEVEKNVKLT
-521 DKIKKLLKNIQTQN
+521 DKIQKLLNNIQTQKESGN
-535 EGDKSVKNTNKDAL
+535 NNAL
-549 KNLKKLHSKYKLQK
+549 KELKSLHSKYKLQK

-608 GLRRSLLEC
+608 GLRHSLLEC

-625 LHGNARK
+625 LHGNTRK
-632 KEETP
+632 KEKTP

-643 NVFNIMQGVSINL
+643 NVFNIKQGVSINL

-661 QATKQ
+661 QTTKQ
-666 KILQKIYYY
+666 KIHYY
-675 DVYGERAEKYDFLA
+675 DVYGKRAEKYAFLA

-713 KTSLLDEYEQGF
+713 ETLLLEEYEQGF
-725 SVQDMF
+725 SVQEMF
-731 QVGSTGICS
+731 QVGGTGICS
-740 QRDHVVFHKD
+740 KRDHVVFHKD

-762 TLEPSELRRIYNIKK
+762 TLEPSELRRKYDIE
-777 DGRDWRL
+777 DDSRDWRL
-784 EYAIKDVKANANN
+784 NNAIKEVKTNIKR

-802 VSCQYRPFDFYYTY
+802 VSCQYRPFDYRWTY
-816 YTGKSKSFIAYPR
+816 YTPNSRTFLAYPVYD
-829 GEVFKHMLPPPTNP
+829 VFKHMLPPPP
-843 KTPNQTCK
+843 PN
-851 NVALNIAR
+851 
-859 QSKMHGEWR
+859 
-868 YVMAHKELV
+868 
-877 DINLIASAGSM
+877 
-888 GVGYNYP
+888 
-895 ICQFNNPNYTENF
+895 
-908 TPEFRSFIDKHYNH
+908 
-922 SFEPLE
+922 
-928 VLGYIYALLYSPN
+928 
-941 YRKRYEEFLKAD
+941 
-953 YPKILFTNNKDLFR
+953 
-967 VLSLLG
+967 
-973 IELIGLHVLNQESLN
+973 
-988 HSFEKLKDAT
+988 
-998 IGGSYYKE
+998 
-1006 AHERNPIIKK
+1006 K
-1016 PSYNEPEQRLYINHS
+1016 P
-1031 AYFRGV
+1031 
-1037 SEEIYNYMI
+1037 
-1046 GGYGVLDKYLKSH
+1046 
-1059 KNESCNF
+1059 
-1066 DHVSNIIK
+1066 
-1074 VIARTI
+1074 
-1080 EIQKTLGFL
+1080 
-1089 TSDLPHLKGNDSQA
+1089 
-1103 LMQEILQNPPPPPHL
+1103 
-1118 IPISP
+1118 
-1123 LSYRAKPKPSEILTL
+1123 
-1138 MPHSSAKKQA
+1138 
-1148 ITISIAE
+1148 
-1155 AEVQPSLYSVLPNLA
+1155 
-1170 LICDRGSKV
+1170 
-1179 SPISNVFVT
+1179 
-1188 NMLCDLHVNGSGSY
+1188 
-1202 AFLLYRLE
+1202 

>member
-1 MLKEYLESIKDLTPE
+1 MLKEYLESIKDLTTE
-16 SNELT
+16 KNELT
-21 HRTFLQILLISLKD
+21 HRPSLHNLLNRLKD
-35 DFNTEFKIEHEPK
+35 DFNKEFKIEHEPK
-48 KDKQGGQPD
+48 KEQGSQPD
-57 FRVSYQ
+57 FRVSFQ
-63 GLNIGYIENKRVGT
+63 GLNIGYIENKRAGAN
-77 DLIQLLKSDQI
+77 LSQLLKDNQVR
-88 LKYLE
+88 KYLE
-93 LNPNLMLTDYLNFVW
+93 LNPNLMLTDYLNFMW

-123 SVSSLD
+123 SVASLD
-129 ELSKPLKPNPQT
+129 ELSKPLKPKPQT
-141 ECDLVELFKSF
+141 ERDLIELFKSF
-152 FNYEAAPITNA
+152 FNHEAAPITNA
-163 KDFATHLSAPTKYL
+163 KDFATHLSPRTRYL
-177 KDALIQY
+177 KDALIKY
-184 QEKAQVSSIFN
+184 QEKTQVSSIFN

-257 KKLDA
+257 KKLDG

-269 LDEILS
+269 LNEILS
-275 LINHVNMDSIIKDLN
+275 SINHVDMDSILKDLN

-311 REKKGVYYT
+311 RESKGVYYT

-377 ETRKTSD
+377 EMRKTSD
-384 GGTSTKEDKYQNLL
+384 GGISTKEDKYQNLL

-431 ENDALQII
+431 ENDALKII

-446 PSEIAADRG
+446 PSEIVADRG
-455 LQPIFEKEL
+455 LQPIFETEL
-464 KSAQEIKKDEKILII
+464 KSAQEIKKDKNILII

-499 RATYGIEP
+499 KATYGIEP
-507 EFQTIEIERNVKLT
+507 KFQTIEIEKKVKLT
-521 DKIKKLLKNIQTQN
+521 DKIKTLLKNIQTQKQ
-535 EGDKSVKNTNKDAL
+535 GGSKNAL
-549 KNLKKLHSKYKLQK
+549 KGLKQIYSKYKLQN
-563 EKNPKWLLDD
+563 EQNPKWLLDD

-632 KEETP
+632 KEKTP
-637 QGAKDE
+637 QGADDE
-643 NVFNIMQGVSINL
+643 NVFNIKQGVSINL

-661 QATKQ
+661 QTTKQ
-666 KILQKIYYY
+666 KIHYY
-675 DVYGERAEKYDFLA
+675 DVYGQRAEKYAFLA
-689 QNDLNSIEWLELAP
+689 QNDLNSIEWLELTP
-703 REPFYLLIPQ
+703 REPFYLLLPLE
-713 KTSLLDEYEQGF
+713 THLLDEYEQGF
-725 SVQDMF
+725 SVKDMF
-731 QVGSTGICS
+731 QISSVGIVTG
-740 QRDHVVFHKD
+740 RDHVVFHKD
-750 KESLLKLLKDFS
+750 KKSLLELLKDFS
-762 TLEPSELRRIYNIKK
+762 TLESSELRRKYDIG
-777 DGRDWRL
+777 DDSRDWRL
-784 EYAIKDVKANANN
+784 EYAIRDVRANADK
-797 LEEYI
+797 LEKYI
-802 VSCQYRPFDFYYTY
+802 VLCQYRPFDFYYTY

-829 GEVFKHMLPPPTNP
+829 GEVFKHMLPPPPTNP
-843 KTPNQTCK
+843 KTPNQTRK
-851 NVALNIAR
+851 NVALNTPR
-859 QSKMHGEWR
+859 QLKNNDKSWTQCFISSC
-868 YVMAHKELV
+868 
-877 DINLIASAGSM
+877 INDQGLSSGGNGAG
-888 GVGYNYP
+888 VNYP
-895 ICQFNNPNYTENF
+895 LYQFRDPNYTENF
-908 TPEFRSFIDKHYNH
+908 TPEFRGFIDKHYNH

-941 YRKRYEEFLKAD
+941 YRKRYEEFLKID
-953 YPKILFTNNKDLFR
+953 YPKILFTENKDLFR

-988 HSFEKLKDAT
+988 YSFEKLKDAT
-998 IGGSYYKE
+998 IGESGYIE
-1006 AHERNPIIKK
+1006 AHERNPIISK
-1016 PSYNEPEQRLYINHS
+1016 PSHNEQRLYINHS
-1031 AYFRGV
+1031 AYFSGV
-1037 SEEIYNYMI
+1037 SQEIYDYRI
-1046 GGYGVLDKYLKSH
+1046 GGYCVLDKYLKSH
-1059 KNESCNF
+1059 KNESCKF
-1066 DHVSNIIK
+1066 DHVTRIIK
-1074 VIARTI
+1074 VIACTI

-1089 TSDLPHLKGNDSQA
+1089 TSDLPHLKGNDSKA
-1103 LMQEILQNPPPPPHL
+1103 LMQEILQNPPPPHL

-1123 LSYRAKPKPSEILTL
+1123 LSYRAKPKPSETLTL
-1138 MPHSSAKKQA
+1138 MLHSSAKKQA
-1148 ITISIAE
+1148 ITTSIAE
-1155 AEVQPSLYSVLPNLA
+1155 VGEQLSPYSVSPNLA
-1170 LICDRGSKV
+1170 LVCDRGSKV
-1179 SPISNVFVT
+1179 SHISNLFVT
-1188 NMLCDLHVNGSGSY
+1188 NMLCNLHVNGSGSY
-1202 AFLLYRLE
+1202 AFLLYRLT

>member
-1 MLKEYLESIKDLTPE
+1 MLKEYLESIKDLTNKE
-16 SNELT
+16 NELT
-21 HRTFLQILLISLKD
+21 HRHSLRNLLNRLKD
-35 DFNTEFKIEHEPK
+35 NFNKEFKIEHEPK
-48 KDKQGGQPD
+48 KEQGSQPD
-57 FRVSYQ
+57 FRVSFQ
-63 GLNIGYIENKRVGT
+63 GLNIGYIENKRVGS
-77 DLIQLLKSDQI
+77 DLDQLSKSDQI
-88 LKYLE
+88 RKYLE

-123 SVSSLD
+123 SVASPD
-129 ELSKPLKPNPQT
+129 ELSKPLKPKPQT
-141 ECDLVELFKSF
+141 ERDLIELFKSF
-152 FNYEAAPITNA
+152 FNHEAAPITNA
-163 KDFATHLSAPTKYL
+163 KDFATHLSPRTRYL
-177 KDALIQY
+177 KDALIKY
-184 QEKAQVSSIFN
+184 QEKTQVSSIFN

-239 RSSIPENFAVIRE
+239 RSSIPKNFAVIRE

-257 KKLDA
+257 KKLDE

-269 LDEILS
+269 LNEILS
-275 LINHVNMDSIIKDLN
+275 SINHVDMDSILKDLN

-311 REKKGVYYT
+311 RESKGVYYT

-377 ETRKTSD
+377 EMRKTSD
-384 GGTSTKEDKYQNLL
+384 GGISTKEDKYQNLL

-431 ENDALQII
+431 ENDALKII

-446 PSEIAADRG
+446 PGEIAAYRG
-455 LQPIFEKEL
+455 LNPIFETEL
-464 KSAQEIKKDEKILII
+464 LNAQEIKKDENILII

-499 RATYGIEP
+499 KATYGIEP
-507 EFQTIEIERNVKLT
+507 EFQTIETKKKVKLA
-521 DKIKKLLKNIQTQN
+521 DEIKTHLKNIQTQKQ
-535 EGDKSVKNTNKDAL
+535 GDRSVKNTNKDAL
-549 KNLKKLHSKYKLQK
+549 KNLKQIYSKYKLQN
-563 EKNPKWLLDD
+563 EKNPKWILDD

-632 KEETP
+632 KEKTP
-637 QGAKDE
+637 QGTDDE
-643 NVFNIMQGVSINL
+643 NVFNIKQGVSINL

-661 QATKQ
+661 QTTKQ
-666 KILQKIYYY
+666 KIHYY
-675 DVYGERAEKYDFLA
+675 DVYGERAEKYAFLA
-689 QNDLNSIEWLELAP
+689 QNDLNSIEWLELTP
-703 REPFYLLIPQ
+703 RKPFYLLLPL
-713 KTSLLDEYEQGF
+713 KTRLLDEYEQGF
-725 SVQDMF
+725 SIKDMF
-731 QVGSTGICS
+731 QISSVGIVTG
-740 QRDHVVFHKD
+740 RDRTFIANNT
-750 KESLLKLLKDFS
+750 ESLKEQVLKYCNEFN
-762 TLEPSELRRIYNIKK
+762 EQC
-777 DGRDWRL
+777 
-784 EYAIKDVKANANN
+784 IKD
-797 LEEYI
+797 I
-802 VSCQYRPFDFYYTY
+802 HYRPFDIRKVYYDTKKLERAREN
-816 YTGKSKSFIAYPR
+816 TFRHIYP
-829 GEVFKHMLPPPTNP
+829 HPPTNP
-843 KTPNQTCK
+843 KTPNQTRK
-851 NVALNIAR
+851 NVALITSR
-859 QSKMHGEWR
+859 RFCQSQK
-868 YVMAHKELV
+868 
-877 DINLIASAGSM
+877 S
-888 GVGYNYP
+888 GVGFVSNKISDLRTWTCPGMEGVDYV
-895 ICQFNNPNYTENF
+895 NPLYHNSNYTENF

-928 VLGYIYALLYSPN
+928 ILGYVYALLYSPN
-941 YRKRYEEFLKAD
+941 YRKRYEEFLKID
-953 YPKILFTNNKDLFR
+953 YPKILFTENKDLFR
-967 VLSLLG
+967 ALSLLG

-988 HSFEKLKDAT
+988 YSFEKLKDAT
-998 IGGSYYKE
+998 IGESCYIE

-1016 PSYNEPEQRLYINHS
+1016 PSHNEQRLYINHS
-1031 AYFRGV
+1031 AYFVGV
-1037 SEEIYNYMI
+1037 SQEIYDYRI
-1046 GGYGVLDKYLKSH
+1046 GGYCVLDKYLKSH
-1059 KNESCNF
+1059 KDESCDF
-1066 DHVSNIIK
+1066 DHVTNIIK

-1089 TSDLPHLKGNDSQA
+1089 TSDLPHLKGNDSKA
-1103 LMQEILQNPPPPPHL
+1103 LMQEILQNPPPPP
-1118 IPISP
+1118 PFN
-1123 LSYRAKPKPSEILTL
+1123 TN
-1138 MPHSSAKKQA
+1138 
-1148 ITISIAE
+1148 
-1155 AEVQPSLYSVLPNLA
+1155 VA
-1170 LICDRGSKV
+1170 LILSRQAKAIGDLDFDAVFISKEASDLNIYRRGGGS
-1179 SPISNVFVT
+1179 VFS
-1188 NMLCDLHVNGSGSY
+1188 LFCL
-1202 AFLLYRLE
+1202 A

>member
-16 SNELT
+16 KNELT
-21 HRTFLQILLISLKD
+21 HRSFLHNLLDSLKD
-35 DFNTEFKIEHEPK
+35 HFNKEFKIEHEPK
-48 KDKQGGQPD
+48 RDQGSQPD

-77 DLIQLLKSDQI
+77 NLNRLLKSDQV

-108 VGKDENNAPLIKKEI
+108 VGKDENNAPLIKREI
-123 SVSSLD
+123 SVASPD

-141 ECDLVELFKSF
+141 ERDLIEFFRGF

-177 KDALIQY
+177 KDALITY
-184 QEKAQVSSIFN
+184 QKDTQVSSIFN

-201 YEELSFEDFSDAL
+201 YEELSFEDFSDAF

-239 RSSIPENFAVIRE
+239 RSSIPKNFAVIRE

-257 KKLDA
+257 KKLDE
-262 IKEIQWL
+262 IEEIQWL
-269 LDEILS
+269 LNEILS
-275 LINHVNMDSIIKDLN
+275 LINHVDMDSILKDLN

-311 REKKGVYYT
+311 RESKGVYYT

-422 KEEFKKPLK
+422 KQEFKKPLK

-439 LTNTLIQ
+439 LTNTLMQ
-446 PSEIAADRG
+446 PSEIAAYRG
-455 LQPIFEKEL
+455 LNHIFEKEL
-464 KSAQEIKKDEKILII
+464 LSAQKIKKDKKILII

-499 RATYGIEP
+499 KATYGIEP
-507 EFQTIEIERNVKLT
+507 EFQTIEVEKNVKLT
-521 DKIKKLLKNIQTQN
+521 DKIKKLLNNIQTQKQ
-535 EGDKSVKNTNKDAL
+535 GDKSVKDTNKDAL
-549 KNLKKLHSKYKLQK
+549 KNLKQLHSKYKLQN
-563 EKNPKWLLDD
+563 ERNPKWLLDD

-656 FVKKA
+656 FVKNP
-661 QATKQ
+661 QVVKQ
-666 KILQKIYYY
+666 KIFYY
-675 DVYGERAEKYDFLA
+675 DVYGERAEKYAFLA

-703 REPFYLLIPQ
+703 RAPFYSLLPL
-713 KTSLLDEYEQGF
+713 KTPLLDEYEQGF

-750 KESLLKLLKDFS
+750 KESLLKLLKDFL
-762 TLEPSELRRIYNIKK
+762 TLEPSELRRIYKIKK

-784 EYAIKDVKANANN
+784 EYAIKDIKANADN
-797 LEEYI
+797 LEKYI
-802 VSCQYRPFDFYYTY
+802 VLCQYRPFDFYYTY

-829 GEVFKHMLPPPTNP
+829 GEVFKHMLPPPPPTTNP
-843 KTPNQTCK
+843 KTPNQTRK
-851 NVALNIAR
+851 NVALITSR
-859 QSKMHGEWR
+859 RFCQSQK
-868 YVMAHKELV
+868 
-877 DINLIASAGSM
+877 S
-888 GVGYNYP
+888 GVGFVSNKISDLRTWTCPGMEGGDYVNPLYH
-895 ICQFNNPNYTENF
+895 NPNYTENF
-908 TPEFRSFIDKHYNH
+908 TPEFRSFIDKRYNH

-941 YRKRYEEFLKAD
+941 YRKRYEDFLKAD
-953 YPKILFTNNKDLFR
+953 YPKILFTKNKDLFR
-967 VLSLLG
+967 ALSLLG

-988 HSFEKLKDAT
+988 HGFKKLKDAT
-998 IGGSYYKE
+998 IGESCYKE
-1006 AHERNPIIKK
+1006 AHDRIIKK
-1016 PSYNEPEQRLYINHS
+1016 PAYNEPEQRLYINHS

-1037 SEEIYNYMI
+1037 SKEIHDYMI

-1059 KNESCNF
+1059 KNEDCDF
-1066 DHVSNIIK
+1066 DRVSNIIK
-1074 VIARTI
+1074 IIARTI

-1089 TSDLPHLKGNDSQA
+1089 TSDLPHLKGNDSKA
-1103 LMQEILQNPPPPPHL
+1103 LMQEILQNPPPPPPFNTN
-1118 IPISP
+1118 I
-1123 LSYRAKPKPSEILTL
+1123 
-1138 MPHSSAKKQA
+1138 
-1148 ITISIAE
+1148 
-1155 AEVQPSLYSVLPNLA
+1155 A
-1170 LICDRGSKV
+1170 LILSRQAKAIGDFEFDAAFISKEASDNNIYRRGG
-1179 SPISNVFVT
+1179 
-1188 NMLCDLHVNGSGSY
+1188 GS
-1202 AFLLYRLE
+1202 AFPLFCIA

>member
-1 MLKEYLESIKDLTPE
+1 MLKEYLEGIKDLTPE
-16 SNELT
+16 KNELT
-21 HRTFLQILLISLKD
+21 HRPFLHNLLNRLKD
-35 DFNTEFKIEHEPK
+35 HFNKEFKIEHEPNR
-48 KDKQGGQPD
+48 DKQGGQPD
-57 FRVSYQ
+57 FRVSFQ

-77 DLIQLLKSDQI
+77 DLRKIVESEKSAQI

-93 LNPNLMLTDYLNFVW
+93 LNPNLMLTNYLKFVW
-108 VGKDENNAPLIKKEI
+108 VGKDENNEPLIKKEI
-123 SVSSLD
+123 SVASLD
-129 ELSKPLKPNPQT
+129 ELSKPLKPKPQT
-141 ECDLVELFKSF
+141 ERDLVELFKSF
-152 FNYEAAPITNA
+152 FKHEAAPITNA
-163 KDFATHLSAPTKYL
+163 KDFATHLSPHTKYL
-177 KDALIQY
+177 KDALIKY
-184 QEKAQVSSIFN
+184 QEKVQVSSIFK

-201 YEELSFEDFSDAL
+201 YEELSFEDFSDAF

-239 RSSIPENFAVIRE
+239 RSSIPKNFAVIRE

-257 KKLDA
+257 KKLDE
-262 IKEIQWL
+262 IEEIQWL
-269 LDEILS
+269 LNEILS
-275 LINHVNMDSIIKDLN
+275 LINHVDMDSILKDLN

-384 GGTSTKEDKYQNLL
+384 GGTS
-398 KQFYGFEYLIAPYAI
+398 
-413 AHLNLSQAF
+413 QAF

-446 PSEIAADRG
+446 PSEIAAHRG

-499 RATYGIEP
+499 KATYGIEP
-507 EFQTIEIERNVKLT
+507 EFQTIEIEKKVKLT
-521 DKIKKLLKNIQTQN
+521 DKIQTLLKNIQTQKESGSKN
-535 EGDKSVKNTNKDAL
+535 APKSGSKDAL
-549 KNLKKLHSKYKLQK
+549 KALKSLHSKYKLQK

-625 LHGNARK
+625 LHGNTRK
-632 KEETP
+632 KEKTP
-637 QGAKDE
+637 QGTKDE
-643 NVFNIMQGVSINL
+643 NIFNIMQGVSINL

-666 KILQKIYYY
+666 KIFYY
-675 DVYGERAEKYDFLA
+675 DVYGERAEKYAFLA
-689 QNDLNSIEWLELAP
+689 QNDLNSIEWLELTP
-703 REPFYLLIPQ
+703 RGPSYLLLPL
-713 KTSLLDEYEQGF
+713 KAPLLEEYEQGF
-725 SVQDMF
+725 SVQEMF
-731 QVGSTGICS
+731 QVGSVGIVTG
-740 QRDHVVFHKD
+740 RDHVVFHKD

-777 DGRDWRL
+777 DSRDWRL
-784 EYAIKDVKANANN
+784 EYAIRDVRANADN

-802 VSCQYRPFDFYYTY
+802 VLCQYRPFDFYYTY

-829 GEVFKHMLPPPTNP
+829 GEVFKHMLPPPP
-843 KTPNQTCK
+843 PN
-851 NVALNIAR
+851 
-859 QSKMHGEWR
+859 
-868 YVMAHKELV
+868 
-877 DINLIASAGSM
+877 
-888 GVGYNYP
+888 
-895 ICQFNNPNYTENF
+895 
-908 TPEFRSFIDKHYNH
+908 
-922 SFEPLE
+922 
-928 VLGYIYALLYSPN
+928 
-941 YRKRYEEFLKAD
+941 
-953 YPKILFTNNKDLFR
+953 
-967 VLSLLG
+967 
-973 IELIGLHVLNQESLN
+973 
-988 HSFEKLKDAT
+988 
-998 IGGSYYKE
+998 
-1006 AHERNPIIKK
+1006 K
-1016 PSYNEPEQRLYINHS
+1016 P
-1031 AYFRGV
+1031 
-1037 SEEIYNYMI
+1037 
-1046 GGYGVLDKYLKSH
+1046 
-1059 KNESCNF
+1059 
-1066 DHVSNIIK
+1066 
-1074 VIARTI
+1074 
-1080 EIQKTLGFL
+1080 
-1089 TSDLPHLKGNDSQA
+1089 
-1103 LMQEILQNPPPPPHL
+1103 
-1118 IPISP
+1118 
-1123 LSYRAKPKPSEILTL
+1123 
-1138 MPHSSAKKQA
+1138 
-1148 ITISIAE
+1148 
-1155 AEVQPSLYSVLPNLA
+1155 
-1170 LICDRGSKV
+1170 
-1179 SPISNVFVT
+1179 
-1188 NMLCDLHVNGSGSY
+1188 
-1202 AFLLYRLE
+1202 

>member
-1 MLKEYLESIKDLTPE
+1 MLKEYLESIKDLTTE
-16 SNELT
+16 KNEHT
-21 HRTFLQILLISLKD
+21 HRSFLENLLNRLKD
-35 DFNTEFKIEHEPK
+35 HFNKEFKIEHEPRR
-48 KDKQGGQPD
+48 DQGSQPD
-57 FRVSYQ
+57 FRVSFQ
-63 GLNIGYIENKRVGT
+63 GLSIGYIENKRAGE
-77 DLIQLLKSDQI
+77 DLSQLLKSDQVR
-88 LKYLE
+88 KYLE
-93 LNPNLMLTDYLNFVW
+93 LNPNLMLTDYLNFMW

-123 SVSSLD
+123 SVASLD
-129 ELSKPLKPNPQT
+129 ELSKPQKPKPQT
-141 ECDLVELFKSF
+141 ERDLIELFKSF
-152 FNYEAAPITNA
+152 FNHEAAPITNA
-163 KDFATHLSAPTKYL
+163 KDFATHLSPRTRYL
-177 KDALIQY
+177 KDALIKY

-239 RSSIPENFAVIRE
+239 RSSIPKNFAVIRE

-257 KKLDA
+257 KKLDE

-269 LDEILS
+269 LNEILNS
-275 LINHVNMDSIIKDLN
+275 INHVDMDSILKDLN

-311 REKKGVYYT
+311 RESKGVYYT

-377 ETRKTSD
+377 EMRKTSD
-384 GGTSTKEDKYQNLL
+384 GGISTKEDKYQNLL

-431 ENDALQII
+431 ENDALKII

-446 PSEIAADRG
+446 PSETIAYRG

-464 KSAQEIKKDEKILII
+464 LNAQDIKKDENILII

-499 RATYGIEP
+499 KATYGIEP
-507 EFQTIEIERNVKLT
+507 EFQTIEIEKKVKLA
-521 DKIKKLLKNIQTQN
+521 DKIKTLLKNLQTQKESGN
-535 EGDKSVKNTNKDAL
+535 KSVKKTNKDAL
-549 KNLKKLHSKYKLQK
+549 KILKQFHSKYKLQD
-563 EKNPKWLLDD
+563 ESNPKWLLDD

-632 KEETP
+632 KEKTP

-661 QATKQ
+661 QTTKQ
-666 KILQKIYYY
+666 KIHYY
-675 DVYGERAEKYDFLA
+675 DVYGERAEKYAFLA
-689 QNDLNSIEWLELAP
+689 QNDLNSIEWLELTP
-703 REPFYLLIPQ
+703 REPFYLLLPLE
-713 KTSLLDEYEQGF
+713 TRLLDEYEQGF
-725 SVQDMF
+725 SVKDMF
-731 QVGSTGICS
+731 QVGGTGICS
-740 QRDHVVFHKD
+740 KRDHVVFHKK
-750 KESLLKLLKDFS
+750 KESLLELLKDFS
-762 TLEPSELRRIYNIKK
+762 TLEPSELRRKYDIG
-777 DGRDWRL
+777 DDSRDWRL
-784 EYAIKDVKANANN
+784 NNAIREVETNIKR
-797 LEEYI
+797 LEKYI
-802 VSCQYRPFDFYYTY
+802 ILCQYRPFDYRWTY
-816 YTGKSKSFIAYPR
+816 YTPNSRTFLAYPVYD
-829 GEVFKHMLPPPTNP
+829 VFKHMLPPPPPTNP
-843 KTPNQTCK
+843 KTPNQTRK
-851 NVALNIAR
+851 NVALNTPR
-859 QSKMHGEWR
+859 QLKNSDKSWTQCFISSH
-868 YVMAHKELV
+868 
-877 DINLIASAGSM
+877 INDQGLSSGGNGAG
-888 GVGYNYP
+888 VNYP
-895 ICQFNNPNYTENF
+895 LYQFRDPNYTENF
-908 TPEFRSFIDKHYNH
+908 TPEFRDFIDKHYNH

-928 VLGYIYALLYSPN
+928 ILGYIYALLYSPN
-941 YRKRYEEFLKAD
+941 YRKRYEDFLKAD
-953 YPKILFTNNKDLFR
+953 YPKILFTENKDLFR
-967 VLSLLG
+967 ALSLLG

-988 HSFEKLKDAT
+988 YSFEKLKDAT
-998 IGGSYYKE
+998 IGESFYKE

-1016 PSYNEPEQRLYINHS
+1016 PSHNEPEQRLYINHS
-1031 AYFRGV
+1031 AYFSGV
-1037 SEEIYNYMI
+1037 SQEIYDYRI
-1046 GGYGVLDKYLKSH
+1046 GGYCVLDKYLKSH
-1059 KNESCNF
+1059 KNESCDF
-1066 DHVSNIIK
+1066 DHVTCIIK

-1089 TSDLPHLKGNDSQA
+1089 TSDLPHLKGNDSEA

-1123 LSYRAKPKPSEILTL
+1123 LSYRAKPKPTLTL
-1138 MPHSSAKKQA
+1138 IAHSSAKKQA
-1148 ITISIAE
+1148 ILTSLT
-1155 AEVQPSLYSVLPNLA
+1155 EVEEQLSLYSVSPNLA

-1179 SPISNVFVT
+1179 SPISNLFVT

-1202 AFLLYRLE
+1202 AFLLYRLT

>member
-1 MLKEYLESIKDLTPE
+1 MLKEYLEGIKDLTPE
-16 SNELT
+16 KNELT
-21 HRTFLQILLISLKD
+21 HRLFLHNLLDKLKKH
-35 DFNTEFKIEHEPK
+35 FNKEFKIEHEPK
-48 KDKQGGQPD
+48 RDKQGGQPD
-57 FRVSYQ
+57 FRISHQ
-63 GLNIGYIENKRVGT
+63 GLNIGYIENKRAGT
-77 DLIQLLKSDQI
+77 NLSQLLKSDQI

-93 LNPNLMLTDYLNFVW
+93 LNPNLMLTDYLNFMW

-123 SVSSLD
+123 SVASLD
-129 ELSKPLKPNPQT
+129 ELSKPLNPKPQT
-141 ECDLVELFKSF
+141 ERDLIELFKSF

-177 KDALIQY
+177 KDALIKY

-239 RSSIPENFAVIRE
+239 RSSIPKNFAVIRE

-257 KKLDA
+257 KKLDE
-262 IKEIQWL
+262 IEEIQWL
-269 LDEILS
+269 LNEILS
-275 LINHVNMDSIIKDLN
+275 LINHVDMDSILKDLN

-377 ETRKTSD
+377 EMRKTSD

-422 KEEFKKPLK
+422 KQEFKKPLK
-431 ENDALQII
+431 ENDALKII

-446 PSEIAADRG
+446 PSEIVAYRG
-455 LQPIFEKEL
+455 LSPIFEKEL
-464 KSAQEIKKDEKILII
+464 SNAQEIKKNEKILII

-499 RATYGIEP
+499 KATYGIEP
-507 EFQTIEIERNVKLT
+507 EFQTIEIEKNVKLT
-521 DKIKKLLKNIQTQN
+521 DKIQTLLNNIQTQK
-535 EGDKSVKNTNKDAL
+535 ESGSKKAL
-549 KNLKKLHSKYKLQK
+549 KELKQIHSKYKLQN

-656 FVKKA
+656 FVKNP
-661 QATKQ
+661 QVVKQ
-666 KILQKIYYY
+666 KIHYY
-675 DVYGERAEKYDFLA
+675 DVYGQRAEKYAFLA
-689 QNDLNSIEWLELAP
+689 QNDLNSIEWLEIAP
-703 REPFYLLIPQ
+703 RAPFYLLLPL
-713 KTSLLDEYEQGF
+713 KTPLLDEYEQGF

-731 QVGSTGICS
+731 QVGGTGICS
-740 QRDHVVFHKD
+740 KRDHVVFHKD

-762 TLEPSELRRIYNIKK
+762 TLEPSELRRKYDIG
-777 DGRDWRL
+777 DDSRDWRL
-784 EYAIKDVKANANN
+784 EYAIRDVRANADN
-797 LEEYI
+797 LEKYI
-802 VSCQYRPFDFYYTY
+802 VLCQYRPFDYRWTY
-816 YTGKSKSFIAYPR
+816 YTPNSRTFLAYPVYD
-829 GEVFKHMLPPPTNP
+829 VFKHMLPPPP
-843 KTPNQTCK
+843 PN
-851 NVALNIAR
+851 
-859 QSKMHGEWR
+859 
-868 YVMAHKELV
+868 
-877 DINLIASAGSM
+877 
-888 GVGYNYP
+888 
-895 ICQFNNPNYTENF
+895 
-908 TPEFRSFIDKHYNH
+908 RS
-922 SFEPLE
+922 
-928 VLGYIYALLYSPN
+928 
-941 YRKRYEEFLKAD
+941 
-953 YPKILFTNNKDLFR
+953 
-967 VLSLLG
+967 
-973 IELIGLHVLNQESLN
+973 
-988 HSFEKLKDAT
+988 
-998 IGGSYYKE
+998 
-1006 AHERNPIIKK
+1006 
-1016 PSYNEPEQRLYINHS
+1016 
-1031 AYFRGV
+1031 
-1037 SEEIYNYMI
+1037 
-1046 GGYGVLDKYLKSH
+1046 
-1059 KNESCNF
+1059 
-1066 DHVSNIIK
+1066 
-1074 VIARTI
+1074 
-1080 EIQKTLGFL
+1080 
-1089 TSDLPHLKGNDSQA
+1089 
-1103 LMQEILQNPPPPPHL
+1103 
-1118 IPISP
+1118 
-1123 LSYRAKPKPSEILTL
+1123 
-1138 MPHSSAKKQA
+1138 
-1148 ITISIAE
+1148 
-1155 AEVQPSLYSVLPNLA
+1155 
-1170 LICDRGSKV
+1170 
-1179 SPISNVFVT
+1179 
-1188 NMLCDLHVNGSGSY
+1188 
-1202 AFLLYRLE
+1202 